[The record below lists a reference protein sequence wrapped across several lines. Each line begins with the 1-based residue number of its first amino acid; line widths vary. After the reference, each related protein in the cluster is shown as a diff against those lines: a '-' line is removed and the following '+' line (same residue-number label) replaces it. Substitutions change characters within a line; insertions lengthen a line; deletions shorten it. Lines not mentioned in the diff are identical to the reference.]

1 METFLLNLLKTS
13 LLGSLA
19 ILAMLV
25 LKPLW
30 RERYRAKTRCWLWL
44 ALAAFLL
51 LPVDFSV
58 KNAPVQAA
66 PPKDYTL
73 FVGTDKTA
81 IQSTDNLFGD
91 MAEKSGQS
99 PAQVRDTIIQRPVT
113 NPEQKTTRYIPVTTI
128 LFYGYLA
135 GAAAFLL
142 YQGVS
147 YALFRRTVRRWK
159 RDVSR
164 ADYAAMLSDTAR
176 DLGVSAPEMIVCEA
190 ISTPAVTGLL
200 RPRLLLPHERY
211 DVQELRYILRHEL
224 CHLKRRD
231 MLLKLVLL
239 AANAMHW
246 FNPVVYLMLRQA
258 DEDIELACDSAATD
272 GLELPE
278 RAAYSRTLLA
288 AVQSSVRALP
298 ATTCFGGTVERLKR
312 RITNVLGAQKKRGL
326 GVVALVLALT
336 LTAGCAISWGERAQK
351 NDDPFADKSYTV
363 DILLY
368 EAPAFTDGFTDGT
381 YPSFRTTTNTAGEK
395 YVTLCDAWG
404 STSIYGPMEEYTL
417 EKQSFYALFGSTKAS
432 PVDDLIQNNKSAWSG
447 HCEEAS
453 DGQPNQVYLL
463 KQKDGSVYLGLAG
476 DYEEDGSELFCSVF
490 RLNEQVNPIYASMD
504 DYAAACVEDLK
515 KGTMTYS
522 VSENNDYASRS
533 IEDTVADVRVTQLE
547 QADSLGNLSPDGTV
561 LELWYFQYE
570 MKPTNEAGM
579 QIDVI
584 GGQELTDDGYL
595 NENWTHYL
603 TVLHYTYGEKTGYQ
617 VIGTYTGN
625 DGLWYNGCS
634 YSGEE
639 KYYLH
644 DFYVDYAGLDLPKMF
659 IPDLLNDTAADG
671 YGRANQ
677 CEARL
682 ISGDGSYYFYAPITA
697 WACNPGTEFWYSRYD
712 TGSYFNAKKLE
723 QSLDEA
729 KAEWESTGA
738 KAEKTDAGWRF
749 VTHEG
754 MSNTIVTL
762 FDAPDGTCYEVTT
775 HWTFDGSTEENQ
787 WGWNRDRA
795 VEGEAVILQAMVNS
809 FRTSKILFTDGSPN
823 GSESSDPAPDDTAF
837 QADLQLASNGGASWL
852 SLNTDGMAVGGHD
865 PKDSAPT
872 VLLDT
877 CDYKEYDPSESSPS
891 GSAVP
896 PGGGNPL
903 ALCLSLSNSARFTF
917 YEGSDFMLYQHGDTR
932 YYKVSSYGDYATIFD
947 AMLAWYNKTP
957 DKEATFESDLVLASN
972 AATVDI
978 LAFCPASGESGSH
991 APLLTGY
998 SVALDSYEY
1007 KPIDKPKNLDGLDSV
1022 ELWPHNAQ
1030 ATCLIFYKG
1039 TNTVK
1044 YVSGKS
1050 ERYYRAVGDFS
1061 IVDNDGRTL
1070 YDLMRVWYDTAEYS
1084 DMLTSDVRAQSKSF
1098 SWQEAAQNW
1107 ANAYYGT
1114 QKEVTSGSIYKF
1126 TWLNVTVNPA
1136 EETTQ
1141 AKRKAGEIDDNTYC
1155 FAVRVEFTAE
1165 SANALQSAM
1174 AGNTVKCENPAA
1186 PKDAYEFYRC
1196 CTIQLRDD
1204 GRWYGTELGTG
1215 WLCAI
1220 PKKEGLP
1227 PPFFAVF
1234 QRRAGKSTGTSQ
1246 RYVV

>member
-44 ALAAFLL
+44 ALAVFLL

-58 KNAPVQAA
+58 KNAPVQAE

-73 FVGTDKTA
+73 FVGTDKTT

-99 PAQVRDTIIQRPVT
+99 PAAVRDTIIQRPVT

-159 RDVSR
+159 RDVAR

-336 LTAGCAISWGERAQK
+336 LTAGCAVGWGERAQTQK

-617 VIGTYTGN
+617 IIGTSMSN
-625 DGLWYNGCS
+625 DGLWYNGCG
-634 YSGEE
+634 YGVDL

-644 DFYVDYAGLDLPKMF
+644 DFYIDYAGLDLPKMF

-795 VEGEAVILQAMVNS
+795 VEGEAEVLRAMVRS
-809 FRTSKILFTDGSPN
+809 FTVNWDADAAA
-823 GSESSDPAPDDTAF
+823 DPALDDSDF
-837 QADLQLASNGGASWL
+837 QADLQLASNGGASWMYL
-852 SLNTDGMAVGGHD
+852 SKNSAAVSD
-865 PKDSAPT
+865 CNMRNVTPT
-872 VLLDT
+872 VKLDECSYALLNEEFTPDDGKQT
-877 CDYKEYDPSESSPS
+877 
-891 GSAVP
+891 
-896 PGGGNPL
+896 L
-903 ALCLSLSNSARFTF
+903 TLWLSNNDSSHLAF
-917 YEGSDFMLYQHGDTR
+917 YEGTNVMLYQRDDAR
-932 YYKVSSYGDYATIFD
+932 YYKVSNFGDYATLYN
-947 AMLAWYNKTP
+947 AMLAWYHSAQSGTKP
-957 DKEATFESDLVLASN
+957 SDASSTTTTN
-972 AATVDI
+972 AVSRDSLIKA
-978 LAFCPASGESGSH
+978 A
-991 APLLTGY
+991 
-998 SVALDSYEY
+998 DSYVDLGGYLWYTAGGKFCRWRE
-1007 KPIDKPKNLDGLDSV
+1007 GGSV
-1022 ELWPHNAQ
+1022 E
-1030 ATCLIFYKG
+1030 
-1039 TNTVK
+1039 TVCDLPLD
-1044 YVSGKS
+1044 YDTPVSAS
-1050 ERYYRAVGDFS
+1050 LS
-1061 IVDNDGRTL
+1061 TQDNRILMNYHIGGAIMGSFITDL
-1070 YDLMRVWYDTAEYS
+1070 YDTDGKKLSSINGYNAIAISGDIIVMTDYFMPTPNNLSISYDCGKTFTEFGDKDWFYGSA
-1084 DMLTSDVRAQSKSF
+1084 LTED
-1098 SWQEAAQNW
+1098 
-1107 ANAYYGT
+1107 GT
-1114 QKEVTSGSIYKF
+1114 YVTSVSSSLEIRDGYVYTTAVYDINHEKSDDP
-1126 TWLNVTVNPA
+1126 LVTH
-1136 EETTQ
+1136 
-1141 AKRKAGEIDDNTYC
+1141 
-1155 FAVRVEFTAE
+1155 AVRI
-1165 SANALQSAM
+1165 SI
-1174 AGNTVKCENPAA
+1174 K
-1186 PKDAYEFYRC
+1186 
-1196 CTIQLRDD
+1196 
-1204 GRWYGTELGTG
+1204 TG
-1215 WLCAI
+1215 AQEILD
-1220 PKKEGLP
+1220 
-1227 PPFFAVF
+1227 
-1234 QRRAGKSTGTSQ
+1234 
-1246 RYVV
+1246 

>member
-176 DLGVSAPEMIVCEA
+176 DLGVNAPEMIVCEA

-336 LTAGCAISWGERAQK
+336 LTAGCAVSWGERAQK

-363 DILLY
+363 DTLLY
-368 EAPAFTDGFTDGT
+368 EAPGFTDGFTDGA
-381 YPSFRTTTNTAGEK
+381 YPTFRTATNPAGEK
-395 YVTLCDAWG
+395 YVTMFNDLGYAL
-404 STSIYGPMEEYTL
+404 IYGPMEEYKL
-417 EKQSFYALFGSTKAS
+417 EKQSFYALFGNTRDAS
-432 PVDDLIQNNKSAWSG
+432 PVDDLMQHNKSAWTG
-447 HCEEAS
+447 YCEEAKDS
-453 DGQPNQVYLL
+453 QPYQAYLL
-463 KQKDGSVYLGLAG
+463 EQEDGTIYLGLSA
-476 DYEEDGSELFCSVF
+476 DYAEDGSECFCMVY
-490 RLNEQVNPIYASMD
+490 RLNEQINPIYASMD

-522 VSENNDYASRS
+522 VSENNEYASRS

-547 QADSLGNLSPDGTV
+547 FADSLGNLSPDGTV

-570 MKPTNEAGM
+570 MKPTNEVGA
-579 QIDVI
+579 QINIV

-603 TVLHYTYGEKTGYQ
+603 TVLRYTYGEKTGYQ
-617 VIGTYTGN
+617 VIGIYTGN
-625 DGLWYNGCS
+625 DGLWYNGCN

-644 DFYVDYAGLDLPKMF
+644 DFYIDYAGLDLPKMF
-659 IPDLLNDTAADG
+659 IPNLLNAATDG

-837 QADLQLASNGGASWL
+837 QTDLQLASNGGASWL

-865 PKDSAPT
+865 PKDAAPT

-1215 WLCAI
+1215 W
-1220 PKKEGLP
+1220 
-1227 PPFFAVF
+1227 
-1234 QRRAGKSTGTSQ
+1234 
-1246 RYVV
+1246 

>member
-142 YQGVS
+142 YQGIS
-147 YALFRRTVRRWK
+147 YAHFRRTVRRWK

-326 GVVALVLALT
+326 GIVALVLALT
-336 LTAGCAISWGERAQK
+336 LTAGCAVSWGEGPQ
-351 NDDPFADKSYTV
+351 NSSPFDGSRYEASFVAENTGITIGENCYFFRSLSGLYCQLSQAEDGDTV
-363 DILLY
+363 TLLY
-368 EAPAFTDGFTDGT
+368 GSESL
-381 YPSFRTTTNTAGEK
+381 SFSPMER
-395 YVTLCDAWG
+395 VTLTDENFETTFFPDMAALRSDNKAAWRVRL
-404 STSIYGPMEEYTL
+404 P
-417 EKQSFYALFGSTKAS
+417 
-432 PVDDLIQNNKSAWSG
+432 DDFDDRDPEAAPNLIF
-447 HCEEAS
+447 
-453 DGQPNQVYLL
+453 LL
-463 KQKDGSVYLGLAG
+463 KQNDGALYLCIGYHFDSGNVYTKGAENIRWIYRL
-476 DYEEDGSELFCSVF
+476 DQED
-490 RLNEQVNPIYASMD
+490 NTIYASMD
-504 DYAAACVEDLK
+504 AYVAACVEELK
-515 KGTMTYS
+515 SGTMTYY
-522 VSENNDYASRS
+522 VEGAGAV
-533 IEDTVADVRVTQLE
+533 EDTVADVRVTQLE
-547 QADSLGNLSPDGTV
+547 QGDSLGNLSPDGTV

-579 QIDVI
+579 QINIV

-595 NENWTHYL
+595 NEHWTHYL
-603 TVLHYTYGEKTGYQ
+603 TVLHYTSGEKTGYQ
-617 VIGTYTGN
+617 IIGTSMSN

-634 YSGEE
+634 YGVDL

-644 DFYVDYAGLDLPKMF
+644 DFYVDYAGLDLPKMY
-659 IPDLLNDTAADG
+659 IPNLVDGLVEDG
-671 YGRANQ
+671 YGHGNSV
-677 CEARL
+677 EGRL
-682 ISGDGSYYFYAPITA
+682 ISGNGNYRFYAPISGWTYKPDA
-697 WACNPGTEFWYSRYD
+697 KYAEYWYSSYN
-712 TGSYFNAKKLE
+712 TGSYFSVKKLE
-723 QSLDEA
+723 RGINDA
-729 KAEWESTGA
+729 KAEWESTGVTG
-738 KAEKTDAGWRF
+738 EKVDTGCWRY

-762 FDAPDGTCYEVTT
+762 FAGPNNTTYEVEI
-775 HWTFDGSTEENQ
+775 HWLFDGSTEENQ

-795 VEGEAVILQAMVNS
+795 VEEEAVILQAMVNS
-809 FRTSKILFTDGSPN
+809 FRTSKILPTTDPVLD
-823 GSESSDPAPDDTAF
+823 DPAF
-837 QADLQLASNGGASWL
+837 KADLQLATNGGASWMYL
-852 SLNTDGMAVGGHD
+852 SKNSAAVSD
-865 PKDSAPT
+865 CNMRNVTPT
-872 VLLDT
+872 VKLDECSYALLNEEFTPDDGKQT
-877 CDYKEYDPSESSPS
+877 
-891 GSAVP
+891 
-896 PGGGNPL
+896 L
-903 ALCLSLSNSARFTF
+903 TLWLSNNDSSHLAF
-917 YEGSDFMLYQHGDTR
+917 YESTNVMLYQRDDAR
-932 YYKVSSYGDYATIFD
+932 YYKVSNFGDYATLYD
-947 AMLAWYNKTP
+947 AMLAWFNSAQSGTEP
-957 DKEATFESDLVLASN
+957 SDASSTTTTN
-972 AATVDI
+972 AVSRDSLIKA
-978 LAFCPASGESGSH
+978 A
-991 APLLTGY
+991 
-998 SVALDSYEY
+998 DSYVDLGGYLWYTAGGKFCRWHE
-1007 KPIDKPKNLDGLDSV
+1007 GGSV
-1022 ELWPHNAQ
+1022 E
-1030 ATCLIFYKG
+1030 
-1039 TNTVK
+1039 TVCDLPLD
-1044 YVSGKS
+1044 YDTPVSAS
-1050 ERYYRAVGDFS
+1050 LS
-1061 IVDNDGRTL
+1061 TQDNRILMNYHIGGAIMGSFITDL
-1070 YDLMRVWYDTAEYS
+1070 YDTDGKKLSSINGYNAIAISGDIIVMTDHFMPTPNNMSISYDCGKTFTEFGDKDWFYGSA
-1084 DMLTSDVRAQSKSF
+1084 LTED
-1098 SWQEAAQNW
+1098 
-1107 ANAYYGT
+1107 GT
-1114 QKEVTSGSIYKF
+1114 YVTSVNSSLEIRDGYVYTTAVYDINHEKSDDP
-1126 TWLNVTVNPA
+1126 LVTH
-1136 EETTQ
+1136 
-1141 AKRKAGEIDDNTYC
+1141 
-1155 FAVRVEFTAE
+1155 AVRI
-1165 SANALQSAM
+1165 SI
-1174 AGNTVKCENPAA
+1174 K
-1186 PKDAYEFYRC
+1186 
-1196 CTIQLRDD
+1196 
-1204 GRWYGTELGTG
+1204 TG
-1215 WLCAI
+1215 AQEILD
-1220 PKKEGLP
+1220 
-1227 PPFFAVF
+1227 
-1234 QRRAGKSTGTSQ
+1234 
-1246 RYVV
+1246 

>member
-19 ILAMLV
+19 ILALLV

-44 ALAAFLL
+44 AMAAFLL

-142 YQGVS
+142 YQGIS
-147 YALFRRTVRRWK
+147 YAHFRRTVRRWK

-164 ADYAAMLSDTAR
+164 ADYAAMLSNTAR

-326 GVVALVLALT
+326 GIVALVLALT
-336 LTAGCAISWGERAQK
+336 LTAGCAVSWGERAQK

-363 DILLY
+363 DTLLY
-368 EAPAFTDGFTDGT
+368 EAPGFTDGFTDGA
-381 YPSFRTTTNTAGEK
+381 YPTFRTATNPAGEK
-395 YVTLCDAWG
+395 YVTMFNDLGYAL
-404 STSIYGPMEEYTL
+404 IYGPMEEYKL
-417 EKQSFYALFGSTKAS
+417 EKQSFYALFGNTRDAS
-432 PVDDLIQNNKSAWSG
+432 PVDDLMQHNKSAWTG
-447 HCEEAS
+447 YCEEAKDS
-453 DGQPNQVYLL
+453 QPYQAYLL
-463 KQKDGSVYLGLAG
+463 EQEDGTIYLGLSA
-476 DYEEDGSELFCSVF
+476 DYAEDGSECFCMVY
-490 RLNEQVNPIYASMD
+490 RLEKEDDTIYPSMD

-533 IEDTVADVRVTQLE
+533 IEDTVADVRVTRLE
-547 QADSLGNLSPDGTV
+547 QGDSLGNLSPDGTV

-570 MKPTNEAGM
+570 MKPTNEAGV

-595 NENWTHYL
+595 NEHWTHYL

-617 VIGTYTGN
+617 IIGTSMSN
-625 DGLWYNGCS
+625 DGLWYNGCG
-634 YSGEE
+634 YGVDL

-644 DFYVDYAGLDLPKMF
+644 DFYVDYAGLDLPKMY
-659 IPDLLNDTAADG
+659 IPNLVDGLVEDG
-671 YGRANQ
+671 YGHGNSV
-677 CEARL
+677 EGRL
-682 ISGDGSYYFYAPITA
+682 ISGNGNYRFYAPISGWTYKPDA
-697 WACNPGTEFWYSRYD
+697 KYAEYWYSSYN
-712 TGSYFNAKKLE
+712 TGSYFSVTE
-723 QSLDEA
+723 VDHSLYDE
-729 KAEWESTGA
+729 KPEWESAGYT
-738 KAEKTDAGWRF
+738 AEWIDESCRF

-754 MSNTIVTL
+754 MSNTVVTL
-762 FDAPDGTCYEVTT
+762 FNGPNNTCYIVEI
-775 HWTFDGSTEENQ
+775 HWLFDGSTEENQ

-795 VEGEAVILQAMVNS
+795 VEEEAVILQAMVNS
-809 FRTSKILFTDGSPN
+809 FRTSKILPTTDPVLD
-823 GSESSDPAPDDTAF
+823 DPAF
-837 QADLQLASNGGASWL
+837 KADLQLATNGGASWMYL
-852 SLNTDGMAVGGHD
+852 SKNSAAVSDCNMRNVSPAVKLDECSYTLLNKDFTPADG
-865 PKDSAPT
+865 T
-872 VLLDT
+872 QVLELW
-877 CDYKEYDPSESSPS
+877 
-891 GSAVP
+891 
-896 PGGGNPL
+896 
-903 ALCLSLSNSARFTF
+903 LSNNDDSHFAF
-917 YEGSDFMLYQHGDTR
+917 YEGTNVMLYQRDDAR
-932 YYKVSSYGDYATIFD
+932 YYKVSNFGDYATLYN
-947 AMLAWYNKTP
+947 AMLAWFNSAQSGT
-957 DKEATFESDLVLASN
+957 ETSDASSTTTTN
-972 AATVDI
+972 AVTRDSLIKSA
-978 LAFCPASGESGSH
+978 
-991 APLLTGY
+991 
-998 SVALDSYEY
+998 DSYVDHGGYLWYTAGGKFYRWHE
-1007 KPIDKPKNLDGLDSV
+1007 GGSV
-1022 ELWPHNAQ
+1022 ETVCDLPLDYDTPVSASLSTQDDRILMNYHIGG
-1030 ATCLIFYKG
+1030 ATMGSFI
-1039 TNTVK
+1039 T
-1044 YVSGKS
+1044 
-1050 ERYYRAVGDFS
+1050 D
-1061 IVDNDGRTL
+1061 L
-1070 YDLMRVWYDTAEYS
+1070 YDTDGKKLSSINGYNAIAISGDIIVMTDHFMPTPNNMSISYDCGKTFTEFGDKDWFYGSA
-1084 DMLTSDVRAQSKSF
+1084 LTED
-1098 SWQEAAQNW
+1098 
-1107 ANAYYGT
+1107 GT
-1114 QKEVTSGSIYKF
+1114 YVTSVNSSLEIRDGYVYTTAVYDINHEKSDDP
-1126 TWLNVTVNPA
+1126 LVTH
-1136 EETTQ
+1136 
-1141 AKRKAGEIDDNTYC
+1141 
-1155 FAVRVEFTAE
+1155 AVRI
-1165 SANALQSAM
+1165 SI
-1174 AGNTVKCENPAA
+1174 K
-1186 PKDAYEFYRC
+1186 
-1196 CTIQLRDD
+1196 
-1204 GRWYGTELGTG
+1204 TG
-1215 WLCAI
+1215 AQEILD
-1220 PKKEGLP
+1220 
-1227 PPFFAVF
+1227 
-1234 QRRAGKSTGTSQ
+1234 
-1246 RYVV
+1246 

>member
-44 ALAAFLL
+44 ALAVFLL

-58 KNAPVQAA
+58 KNAPVQAE

-73 FVGTDKTA
+73 FVGTDKTT

-200 RPRLLLPHERY
+200 RPRLLLPHEHY

-336 LTAGCAISWGERAQK
+336 LTAGCAVSWGERAQK

-404 STSIYGPMEEYTL
+404 STSIYGPMEEYKL
-417 EKQSFYALFGSTKAS
+417 EKQSFYALFGNTRDAS
-432 PVDDLIQNNKSAWSG
+432 PVDDLMQHNKSAWTG
-447 HCEEAS
+447 YCEEAKDS
-453 DGQPNQVYLL
+453 QPYQAYLL
-463 KQKDGSVYLGLAG
+463 EQEDGTIYLGLSA
-476 DYEEDGSELFCSVF
+476 DYAEDGSECFCMVY
-490 RLNEQVNPIYASMD
+490 RLEKQDDTIYASMD
-504 DYAAACVEDLK
+504 DYAAERVAELK

-522 VSENNDYASRS
+522 VSENNEYASRS

-570 MKPTNEAGM
+570 RKPTNEAGA
-579 QIDVI
+579 QINIV

-595 NENWTHYL
+595 NEHWTHYL
-603 TVLHYTYGEKTGYQ
+603 TVLHYTSGEKTGYQ
-617 VIGTYTGN
+617 IIGTYTGN

-634 YSGEE
+634 YGVDL

-795 VEGEAVILQAMVNS
+795 VEGEAEVLRAMVRS
-809 FRTSKILFTDGSPN
+809 FTVNWDADAAA
-823 GSESSDPAPDDTAF
+823 DPALDDSDF
-837 QADLQLASNGGASWL
+837 QADLQLASNGGAAWMFLYRDNAAITDRDMLNVTPTVRLDECSYALLHDKFTPADGARSLTLWL
-852 SLNTDGMAVGGHD
+852 SNNDSSHLVFFEDTDI
-865 PKDSAPT
+865 
-872 VLLDT
+872 
-877 CDYKEYDPSESSPS
+877 
-891 GSAVP
+891 
-896 PGGGNPL
+896 
-903 ALCLSLSNSARFTF
+903 
-917 YEGSDFMLYQHGDTR
+917 MLYQRDDAY
-932 YYKVSSYGDYATIFD
+932 YYKVSDYGDYATLYD
-947 AMLAWYNKTP
+947 AMLAWFNSAQSGTEPSDASSATTTNAVSRDSLIKAADSYVDLGGYLWYTADGKFCRWHEGGSVETLRELPYNDVTDQP
-957 DKEATFESDLVLASN
+957 AIATLA
-972 AATVDI
+972 VEYDQ
-978 LAFCPASGESGSH
+978 
-991 APLLTGY
+991 
-998 SVALDSYEY
+998 VALRWHIGGATTGTTMLELYGADGKRTME
-1007 KPIDKPKNLDGLDSV
+1007 LDGSA
-1022 ELWPHNAQ
+1022 P
-1030 ATCLIFYKG
+1030 
-1039 TNTVK
+1039 
-1044 YVSGKS
+1044 
-1050 ERYYRAVGDFS
+1050 
-1061 IVDNDGRTL
+1061 
-1070 YDLMRVWYDTAEYS
+1070 
-1084 DMLTSDVRAQSKSF
+1084 
-1098 SWQEAAQNW
+1098 
-1107 ANAYYGT
+1107 
-1114 QKEVTSGSIYKF
+1114 
-1126 TWLNVTVNPA
+1126 
-1136 EETTQ
+1136 
-1141 AKRKAGEIDDNTYC
+1141 
-1155 FAVRVEFTAE
+1155 FAI
-1165 SANALQSAM
+1165 S
-1174 AGNTVKCENPAA
+1174 GNTVVKLLSFPPTTGNLLLSTDGGKTWSAIG
-1186 PKDAYEFYRC
+1186 DADWFYGSVTEDSSGSTSYALADL
-1196 CTIQLRDD
+1196 TIRDGYVYTTAVYD
-1204 GRWYGTELGTG
+1204 VHHEKSNDPLVTHSVRVNLKTG
-1215 WLCAI
+1215 AQEILD
-1220 PKKEGLP
+1220 
-1227 PPFFAVF
+1227 
-1234 QRRAGKSTGTSQ
+1234 
-1246 RYVV
+1246 

>member
-58 KNAPVQAA
+58 KNAPVQAE

-113 NPEQKTTRYIPVTTI
+113 NPAQKTTRYIPVTTI

-142 YQGVS
+142 YQGLS
-147 YALFRRTVRRWK
+147 YAHFRRTVRRWK

-164 ADYAAMLSDTAR
+164 ADYAAMLSDTAH
-176 DLGVSAPEMIVCEA
+176 DLGVSAPEMLVCEA

-326 GVVALVLALT
+326 GIVALVLALT
-336 LTAGCAISWGERAQK
+336 LTAGCAVSWGERAQK

-363 DILLY
+363 DTLLY
-368 EAPAFTDGFTDGT
+368 EAPGFTDGFTDGA
-381 YPSFRTTTNTAGEK
+381 YPTFRTATNPAGEK
-395 YVTLCDAWG
+395 YVTMFNDLGYAL
-404 STSIYGPMEEYTL
+404 IYGPMEEYKL
-417 EKQSFYALFGSTKAS
+417 EKQSFYALFGNTRDAS
-432 PVDDLIQNNKSAWSG
+432 PVDDLMQHNKSAWTG
-447 HCEEAS
+447 YCEEAKDS
-453 DGQPNQVYLL
+453 QPYQAYLL
-463 KQKDGSVYLGLAG
+463 EQEDGTIYLGLSA
-476 DYEEDGSELFCSVF
+476 DYAEDGSECFCMVY
-490 RLNEQVNPIYASMD
+490 RLNEQINPIYASMD

-522 VSENNDYASRS
+522 VSENNEYASRS
-533 IEDTVADVRVTQLE
+533 IEDTVADVRVTRLE
-547 QADSLGNLSPDGTV
+547 QGDSLGNLSPDGTV

-570 MKPTNEAGM
+570 MKPTNEAGV

-603 TVLHYTYGEKTGYQ
+603 TVLHYTSGDTIGYQ
-617 VIGTYTGN
+617 ILGTSMSN
-625 DGLWYNGCS
+625 DGLWYNGCG
-634 YSGEE
+634 YGVDL

-659 IPDLLNDTAADG
+659 IPDLVDGLVEDG
-671 YGRANQ
+671 YGHGNTV
-677 CEARL
+677 EGRL
-682 ISGDGSYYFYAPITA
+682 ISGNGNYSFYAPISGWTYKPDA
-697 WACNPGTEFWYSRYD
+697 EYAEYWYSSYN
-712 TGSYFNAKKLE
+712 TGSYFSVTE
-723 QSLDEA
+723 VDHSLYDE
-729 KAEWESTGA
+729 KPEWESAGYT
-738 KAEKTDAGWRF
+738 AEWIDESCRF

-754 MSNTIVTL
+754 MSNTVVTL
-762 FDAPDGTCYEVTT
+762 FNGPNNTCYIVEI
-775 HWTFDGSTEENQ
+775 HWLFDGSTEENQ
-787 WGWNRDRA
+787 WGWNHDRA
-795 VEGEAVILQAMVNS
+795 VEEEAVILQAMVNS
-809 FRTSKILFTDGSPN
+809 FRTSKILPTTDPVLD
-823 GSESSDPAPDDTAF
+823 DPTF
-837 QADLQLASNGGASWL
+837 KADLQLATNGGASWMYL
-852 SLNTDGMAVGGHD
+852 SKNSAAVSDCNMRNVSPAVKLDECSYTLLNKDFTPADG
-865 PKDSAPT
+865 T
-872 VLLDT
+872 QVLELW
-877 CDYKEYDPSESSPS
+877 
-891 GSAVP
+891 
-896 PGGGNPL
+896 
-903 ALCLSLSNSARFTF
+903 LSNNDASHFAF
-917 YEGSDFMLYQHGDTR
+917 YEGTNVMLYQRDDAR
-932 YYKVSSYGDYATIFD
+932 YYKVSNFGDYATLYD
-947 AMLAWYNKTP
+947 AMLAWFNSAQSGTEP
-957 DKEATFESDLVLASN
+957 SDASSTTTTN
-972 AATVDI
+972 AVSRDSLIKA
-978 LAFCPASGESGSH
+978 A
-991 APLLTGY
+991 
-998 SVALDSYEY
+998 DSYVDLGGYLWYTAGGKFCRWHE
-1007 KPIDKPKNLDGLDSV
+1007 GGSV
-1022 ELWPHNAQ
+1022 E
-1030 ATCLIFYKG
+1030 
-1039 TNTVK
+1039 TVCDLPLD
-1044 YVSGKS
+1044 YDTPVSAS
-1050 ERYYRAVGDFS
+1050 LS
-1061 IVDNDGRTL
+1061 TQDNRILMSYHIGGAIMGSFITDL
-1070 YDLMRVWYDTAEYS
+1070 YDTDGKKLSSINGYNAIAISGDIIVMTDHFMPTPNNMSISYDCGKTFTEFGDKDWFYGSA
-1084 DMLTSDVRAQSKSF
+1084 LTED
-1098 SWQEAAQNW
+1098 
-1107 ANAYYGT
+1107 GT
-1114 QKEVTSGSIYKF
+1114 YVTSVNSSLEIRDGYVYTTAVYDINHEKSDDP
-1126 TWLNVTVNPA
+1126 LVTH
-1136 EETTQ
+1136 
-1141 AKRKAGEIDDNTYC
+1141 
-1155 FAVRVEFTAE
+1155 AVRI
-1165 SANALQSAM
+1165 SI
-1174 AGNTVKCENPAA
+1174 K
-1186 PKDAYEFYRC
+1186 
-1196 CTIQLRDD
+1196 
-1204 GRWYGTELGTG
+1204 TG
-1215 WLCAI
+1215 AQEILD
-1220 PKKEGLP
+1220 
-1227 PPFFAVF
+1227 
-1234 QRRAGKSTGTSQ
+1234 
-1246 RYVV
+1246 

>member
-44 ALAAFLL
+44 ALAVFLL

-99 PAQVRDTIIQRPVT
+99 PAAVRDTIIQRPVT

-326 GVVALVLALT
+326 GIVALVLALT
-336 LTAGCAISWGERAQK
+336 LTAGCAVSWGERGKK
-351 NDDPFADKSYTV
+351 NDAPF
-363 DILLY
+363 
-368 EAPAFTDGFTDGT
+368 DGT
-381 YPSFRTTTNTAGEK
+381 RYNPVLVVANWELTIGKNFRPLYYVSDESGTYFRLSCEDGVNTVTMIYDGGETAFAPMES
-395 YVTLCDAWG
+395 VTLTQENFDGTLLPDLDTLRGDNKAAWRVQLPDNFDDHDPEASPNLVFLLEQEDGTLYLCIGYHFEGGDAFIEDTDRIRWV
-404 STSIYGPMEEYTL
+404 YRL
-417 EKQSFYALFGSTKAS
+417 EK
-432 PVDDLIQNNKSAWSG
+432 
-447 HCEEAS
+447 
-453 DGQPNQVYLL
+453 
-463 KQKDGSVYLGLAG
+463 
-476 DYEEDGSELFCSVF
+476 ED
-490 RLNEQVNPIYASMD
+490 NTIYPSMD
-504 DYAAACVEDLK
+504 DYAAKCVEDLK
-515 KGTMTYS
+515 QGTMTYYT
-522 VSENNDYASRS
+522 SENGNYGSQAV
-533 IEDTVADVRVTQLE
+533 EDTVADVRVTRLE
-547 QADSLGNLSPDGTV
+547 QGDSLGNLSPDGTV

-570 MKPTNEAGM
+570 MKPTNEAGV

-603 TVLHYTYGEKTGYQ
+603 TVLHYTSGEKTGYQ
-617 VIGTYTGN
+617 IIGTSMSN
-625 DGLWYNGCS
+625 DGLWYNGCG
-634 YSGEE
+634 YGVDL

-644 DFYVDYAGLDLPKMF
+644 DFYVDYAGLNEPKMY
-659 IPDLLNDTAADG
+659 IPDLVDGLVEDG
-671 YGRANQ
+671 YGHGNSV
-677 CEARL
+677 EGRL
-682 ISGDGSYYFYAPITA
+682 VSGSTYNFCYYYVPITG
-697 WACNPGTEFWYSRYD
+697 WACSPGTDYWYSRYD
-712 TGSYFNAKKLE
+712 TGSYFSVKKLE
-723 QSLDEA
+723 RGINDA
-729 KAEWESTGA
+729 KAEWESTGVTG
-738 KAEKTDAGWRF
+738 EKVDTGCWRY

-762 FDAPDGTCYEVTT
+762 FAGPNNTTYEVEI
-775 HWTFDGSTEENQ
+775 HWLFDGSSEENQ
-787 WGWNRDRA
+787 WGWNHDRA
-795 VEGEAVILQAMVNS
+795 VEEEAVILQAMVKHFTINGG
-809 FRTSKILFTDGSPN
+809 IYFTDGS
-823 GSESSDPAPDDTAF
+823 SDAESPADTAF
-837 QADLQLASNGGASWL
+837 LTDLQLAANGGIESLTLFPAATSSIISPCEPVSTEGSELHVDLSNYGYSSTSEPENISLLNHIRIDLKGDSQSWF
-852 SLNTDGMAVGGHD
+852 
-865 PKDSAPT
+865 
-872 VLLDT
+872 
-877 CDYKEYDPSESSPS
+877 ESYQ
-891 GSAVP
+891 
-896 PGGGNPL
+896 GGNVIGYCAENRP
-903 ALCLSLSNSARFTF
+903 T
-917 YEGSDFMLYQHGDTR
+917 E
-932 YYKVSSYGDYATIFD
+932 YY
-947 AMLAWYNKTP
+947 
-957 DKEATFESDLVLASN
+957 
-972 AATVDI
+972 
-978 LAFCPASGESGSH
+978 LAF
-991 APLLTGY
+991 
-998 SVALDSYEY
+998 
-1007 KPIDKPKNLDGLDSV
+1007 
-1022 ELWPHNAQ
+1022 
-1030 ATCLIFYKG
+1030 
-1039 TNTVK
+1039 
-1044 YVSGKS
+1044 
-1050 ERYYRAVGDFS
+1050 GDF
-1061 IVDNDGRTL
+1061 GKYATL
-1070 YDLMRVWYDTAEYS
+1070 YDVILEWYHSAQSGTKPSDASSTTTTNAVSRDSLIKAADSYVDLGGYLWYTAGGKFCRWREGGSVETVCDLPLDYDTPVSASLSTQDNRILMNYHIGGATMGSFITDLYDTDGKKLSSINGYNAIAISGDIIVMTDYFMPTPNNMSISYDCGKTFTEFGDKDWFYGS
-1084 DMLTSDVRAQSKSF
+1084 ALTED
-1098 SWQEAAQNW
+1098 
-1107 ANAYYGT
+1107 GT
-1114 QKEVTSGSIYKF
+1114 YVTSVNSSLEIRDGYVYTTAVYDINHEKSDDP
-1126 TWLNVTVNPA
+1126 LVTH
-1136 EETTQ
+1136 
-1141 AKRKAGEIDDNTYC
+1141 
-1155 FAVRVEFTAE
+1155 AVRI
-1165 SANALQSAM
+1165 SI
-1174 AGNTVKCENPAA
+1174 K
-1186 PKDAYEFYRC
+1186 
-1196 CTIQLRDD
+1196 
-1204 GRWYGTELGTG
+1204 TG
-1215 WLCAI
+1215 AQEILD
-1220 PKKEGLP
+1220 
-1227 PPFFAVF
+1227 
-1234 QRRAGKSTGTSQ
+1234 
-1246 RYVV
+1246 

>member
-73 FVGTDKTA
+73 FVGTDKTT

-99 PAQVRDTIIQRPVT
+99 PAAVRDTIIQRPVT

-164 ADYAAMLSDTAR
+164 VDYAAMLSDTAR

-200 RPRLLLPHERY
+200 RPRLLLPHEHY

-336 LTAGCAISWGERAQK
+336 LTAGCAVSWGNK
-351 NDDPFADKSYTV
+351 NELSDPFGKSYTIA
-363 DILLY
+363 DIVYIGVEPDDTFRENAANAELLLRSDAQSITLTWTDHY
-368 EAPAFTDGFTDGT
+368 KWDCTAAGSFEMTEENFDRYFDGSAFEAADNPAGWQESDMSAAKLRRENANTWCFTTSSPPDGLTD
-381 YPSFRTTTNTAGEK
+381 Y
-395 YVTLCDAWG
+395 LC
-404 STSIYGPMEEYTL
+404 
-417 EKQSFYALFGSTKAS
+417 
-432 PVDDLIQNNKSAWSG
+432 
-447 HCEEAS
+447 
-453 DGQPNQVYLL
+453 LL
-463 KQKDGSVYLGLAG
+463 QQKDGTLYLAMGYYPDSKQTAPHCFHTL
-476 DYEEDGSELFCSVF
+476 F
-490 RLNEQVNPIYASMD
+490 RLAEKAVPIYASMD
-504 DYAAACVEDLK
+504 DYAAMCVEDLK
-515 KGTMTYS
+515 QGTMTYYT
-522 VSENNDYASRS
+522 SENGNYGSQAV
-533 IEDTVADVRVTQLE
+533 EDTVADVRVTQLE
-547 QADSLGNLSPDGTV
+547 FADSLGNLSPDGTV

-570 MKPTNEAGM
+570 MKPTNEAGVE
-579 QIDVI
+579 IEPV
-584 GGQELTDDGYL
+584 GGQYVTDDGYL
-595 NENWTHYL
+595 RESWTHYL
-603 TVLHYTYGEKTGYQ
+603 TVLRYTYGEKTGYQ
-617 VIGTYTGN
+617 IIGTSMSN
-625 DGLWYNGCS
+625 DGLWYNGCG
-634 YSGEE
+634 YGVDL

-644 DFYVDYAGLDLPKMF
+644 DFYIDYAGLDLPKMF

-795 VEGEAVILQAMVNS
+795 VEGEAAILQAMTDS
-809 FRTSKILFTDGSPN
+809 FTITGKILLTQEDASAASTGFDALDAALDALGDMNVLSDTLQYHDLAEPSGPKIEEHTNTNIDYRTTMAEQFRRYSWKESRDLNLAGNYRERFTVSCGRWNFVLISNHKNALNFFDTGDGQGEATFYSYEVTDAGMETAVWDAFCKWFEKTAADSGKQAVTTTATDTLSRASITKSADSYVDN
-823 GSESSDPAPDDTAF
+823 DDY
-837 QADLQLASNGGASWL
+837 LWYISGGKLCRWR
-852 SLNTDGMAVGGHD
+852 
-865 PKDSAPT
+865 
-872 VLLDT
+872 
-877 CDYKEYDPSESSPS
+877 E
-891 GSAVP
+891 GSAVETICTLP
-896 PGGGNPL
+896 IDSLTDSPVR
-903 ALCLSLSNSARFTF
+903 ATLSIR
-917 YEGSDFMLYQHGDTR
+917 GSR
-932 YYKVSSYGDYATIFD
+932 
-947 AMLAWYNKTP
+947 
-957 DKEATFESDLVLASN
+957 
-972 AATVDI
+972 
-978 LAFCPASGESGSH
+978 
-991 APLLTGY
+991 
-998 SVALDSYEY
+998 VALNYHIGGATMGTYVTELYNPDGEQYVKIDGYESIAFDNHGNIVKTLQFPPAQNNLSISY
-1007 KPIDKPKNLDGLDSV
+1007 D
-1022 ELWPHNAQ
+1022 
-1030 ATCLIFYKG
+1030 
-1039 TNTVK
+1039 
-1044 YVSGKS
+1044 SGKTWTS
-1050 ERYYRAVGDFS
+1050 IGDADYFYGSVTEDGSSISYFPGALEIRDGYVYTTAV
-1061 IVDNDGRTL
+1061 
-1070 YDLMRVWYDTAEYS
+1070 YDIDHQK
-1084 DMLTSDVRAQSKSF
+1084 TSDPL
-1098 SWQEAAQNW
+1098 
-1107 ANAYYGT
+1107 
-1114 QKEVTSGSIYKF
+1114 VTHS
-1126 TWLNVTVNPA
+1126 
-1136 EETTQ
+1136 
-1141 AKRKAGEIDDNTYC
+1141 
-1155 FAVRVEFTAE
+1155 VRV
-1165 SANALQSAM
+1165 NL
-1174 AGNTVKCENPAA
+1174 K
-1186 PKDAYEFYRC
+1186 
-1196 CTIQLRDD
+1196 
-1204 GRWYGTELGTG
+1204 TG
-1215 WLCAI
+1215 AQEILD
-1220 PKKEGLP
+1220 
-1227 PPFFAVF
+1227 
-1234 QRRAGKSTGTSQ
+1234 
-1246 RYVV
+1246 

>member
-44 ALAAFLL
+44 AMAAFLL

-73 FVGTDKTA
+73 FVGTDKTT

-142 YQGVS
+142 YQGIS
-147 YALFRRTVRRWK
+147 YAHFRRTVRRWK

-164 ADYAAMLSDTAR
+164 ADYAAMLSNTAR

-326 GVVALVLALT
+326 GIVALVLALT
-336 LTAGCAISWGERAQK
+336 LTAGCAVSWGERAQK

-363 DILLY
+363 DTLLY
-368 EAPAFTDGFTDGT
+368 EAPGFTDGFTDGA
-381 YPSFRTTTNTAGEK
+381 YPTFRTATNPAGEK
-395 YVTLCDAWG
+395 YVTMFNDLGYAL
-404 STSIYGPMEEYTL
+404 IYGQMEEYKL
-417 EKQSFYALFGSTKAS
+417 EKQSFYALFGNTRDAS
-432 PVDDLIQNNKSAWSG
+432 PVDDLMQHNKSAWTG
-447 HCEEAS
+447 YCEEAKDS
-453 DGQPNQVYLL
+453 QPYQAYLL
-463 KQKDGSVYLGLAG
+463 EQEDGTIYLGLSA
-476 DYEEDGSELFCSVF
+476 DYAEDGSECFCMVY
-490 RLNEQVNPIYASMD
+490 RLNEQINPIYPSMD
-504 DYAAACVEDLK
+504 DYAAACVAELK

-522 VSENNDYASRS
+522 VSENNEYASRS

-547 QADSLGNLSPDGTV
+547 FADSLGNLSPDGTV

-570 MKPTNEAGM
+570 MKPTNEAGVE
-579 QIDVI
+579 IEPV
-584 GGQELTDDGYL
+584 GGQYVTDDGYL
-595 NENWTHYL
+595 RESWTHYL

-617 VIGTYTGN
+617 IIGTYTGN

-644 DFYVDYAGLDLPKMF
+644 DFYIDYAGLNEPKMY
-659 IPDLLNDTAADG
+659 IPNLVDGLVEDG
-671 YGRANQ
+671 YGHGNSV
-677 CEARL
+677 EGRL
-682 ISGDGSYYFYAPITA
+682 ISGNGNYRFYAPISGWTYKPDA
-697 WACNPGTEFWYSRYD
+697 KYAEYWYSSYN
-712 TGSYFNAKKLE
+712 TGSYFSVTE
-723 QSLDEA
+723 VDHSLYDE
-729 KAEWESTGA
+729 KPEWESAGYT
-738 KAEKTDAGWRF
+738 AEWIDESCRF

-754 MSNTIVTL
+754 MSNTVVTL
-762 FDAPDGTCYEVTT
+762 FNGPNNTCYIVEI
-775 HWTFDGSTEENQ
+775 HWLFDGSTEENQ

-795 VEGEAVILQAMVNS
+795 VEEEAVILQAMVNS
-809 FRTSKILFTDGSPN
+809 FRTSKILPTTDPVLD
-823 GSESSDPAPDDTAF
+823 DPAF
-837 QADLQLASNGGASWL
+837 KADLQLATNGGASWMYL
-852 SLNTDGMAVGGHD
+852 SKNSAAVSDCNMRNVSPAVKLDECSYTLLNKDFTPADG
-865 PKDSAPT
+865 T
-872 VLLDT
+872 QVLELW
-877 CDYKEYDPSESSPS
+877 
-891 GSAVP
+891 
-896 PGGGNPL
+896 
-903 ALCLSLSNSARFTF
+903 LSNNDDSHFAF
-917 YEGSDFMLYQHGDTR
+917 YEGTNVMLYQRDDAR
-932 YYKVSSYGDYATIFD
+932 YYKVSNFGDYATLYN
-947 AMLAWYNKTP
+947 AMLAWFNSAQSGT
-957 DKEATFESDLVLASN
+957 ETSDASSTTTTN
-972 AATVDI
+972 AVTRDSLIKSA
-978 LAFCPASGESGSH
+978 
-991 APLLTGY
+991 
-998 SVALDSYEY
+998 DSYVDLGGYLWYTAGGKLYRWHE
-1007 KPIDKPKNLDGLDSV
+1007 GGSV
-1022 ELWPHNAQ
+1022 ETIDTLPTDYDTPVSASLSTQDDRILMNYHIGG
-1030 ATCLIFYKG
+1030 ATMGSFI
-1039 TNTVK
+1039 T
-1044 YVSGKS
+1044 
-1050 ERYYRAVGDFS
+1050 D
-1061 IVDNDGRTL
+1061 L
-1070 YDLMRVWYDTAEYS
+1070 YDTDGKKLSSINGYNAIAISGDIIVMTDHFMPTPNNMSISYDCGKTFTEFGDKDWFYGSA
-1084 DMLTSDVRAQSKSF
+1084 LTED
-1098 SWQEAAQNW
+1098 
-1107 ANAYYGT
+1107 GT
-1114 QKEVTSGSIYKF
+1114 YVTSVNSSLEIRDGYVYTTAVYDINHEKSDDP
-1126 TWLNVTVNPA
+1126 LVTH
-1136 EETTQ
+1136 
-1141 AKRKAGEIDDNTYC
+1141 
-1155 FAVRVEFTAE
+1155 AVRI
-1165 SANALQSAM
+1165 SI
-1174 AGNTVKCENPAA
+1174 K
-1186 PKDAYEFYRC
+1186 
-1196 CTIQLRDD
+1196 
-1204 GRWYGTELGTG
+1204 TG
-1215 WLCAI
+1215 AQEILD
-1220 PKKEGLP
+1220 
-1227 PPFFAVF
+1227 
-1234 QRRAGKSTGTSQ
+1234 
-1246 RYVV
+1246 

>member
-44 ALAAFLL
+44 AMAAFLL
-51 LPVDFSV
+51 LPIDFSV

-159 RDVSR
+159 RDVAR
-164 ADYAAMLSDTAR
+164 ADYAAMLSDTAH

-200 RPRLLLPHERY
+200 RPRLLLPHEHY

-231 MLLKLVLL
+231 MLFKLVLL

-278 RAAYSRTLLA
+278 HAAYSRTLLA

-336 LTAGCAISWGERAQK
+336 LTAGCAVSWGERGKK
-351 NDDPFADKSYTV
+351 NDAPF
-363 DILLY
+363 
-368 EAPAFTDGFTDGT
+368 DGT
-381 YPSFRTTTNTAGEK
+381 RYNPVLVVANWELTIGKNFRPLYYVSDESGTYFRLSREDGVNTVTMIYDGGETAFAPMES
-395 YVTLCDAWG
+395 VTLTQENFDGTLLPDLDALRSDNKTAWRVQLPDNFDDHDPEASPNLVFLLEQEDG
-404 STSIYGPMEEYTL
+404 TLYLCIGYHFNGGDAFPEDSDRIRWVYRL
-417 EKQSFYALFGSTKAS
+417 EK
-432 PVDDLIQNNKSAWSG
+432 
-447 HCEEAS
+447 
-453 DGQPNQVYLL
+453 
-463 KQKDGSVYLGLAG
+463 
-476 DYEEDGSELFCSVF
+476 ED
-490 RLNEQVNPIYASMD
+490 NTIYPSMD

-547 QADSLGNLSPDGTV
+547 FGDSLGNLSPDGTV

-570 MKPTNEAGM
+570 MKPTNEAGVE
-579 QIDVI
+579 IEPV
-584 GGQELTDDGYL
+584 GGQYVTDDGYL
-595 NENWTHYL
+595 RESWTHYL
-603 TVLHYTYGEKTGYQ
+603 TVLHYTSGEKTGYQ

-625 DGLWYNGCS
+625 DGLWYNGCN

-644 DFYVDYAGLDLPKMF
+644 DFYIDYAGLNEPKMY
-659 IPDLLNDTAADG
+659 IPNLLNAATDG

-795 VEGEAVILQAMVNS
+795 VEGEAEVLRAMVRS
-809 FRTSKILFTDGSPN
+809 FTVNWDADAAA
-823 GSESSDPAPDDTAF
+823 DPALDDSDF
-837 QADLQLASNGGASWL
+837 QADLQLASNGGASWMYL
-852 SLNTDGMAVGGHD
+852 SKNSAAVSD
-865 PKDSAPT
+865 CNMRNVTPT
-872 VLLDT
+872 VKLDECSYALLNEEFTPDDGKQT
-877 CDYKEYDPSESSPS
+877 
-891 GSAVP
+891 
-896 PGGGNPL
+896 L
-903 ALCLSLSNSARFTF
+903 TLWLSNNDSSHLAF
-917 YEGSDFMLYQHGDTR
+917 YEGTNVMLYQRDDAR
-932 YYKVSSYGDYATIFD
+932 YYKVSNFGDYATLYD
-947 AMLAWYNKTP
+947 AMLAWYHSAQSGTKP
-957 DKEATFESDLVLASN
+957 SDASSTTTTN
-972 AATVDI
+972 AVSRDSLIKA
-978 LAFCPASGESGSH
+978 A
-991 APLLTGY
+991 
-998 SVALDSYEY
+998 DSYVDLGGYLWYTAGGKFCRWRE
-1007 KPIDKPKNLDGLDSV
+1007 GGSV
-1022 ELWPHNAQ
+1022 E
-1030 ATCLIFYKG
+1030 
-1039 TNTVK
+1039 TVCDLPLD
-1044 YVSGKS
+1044 YDTPVSAS
-1050 ERYYRAVGDFS
+1050 LS
-1061 IVDNDGRTL
+1061 TQDNRILMNYHIGGAIMGSFITDL
-1070 YDLMRVWYDTAEYS
+1070 YDTDGKKLSSINGYNAIAISGDIIVMTDYFMPTPNNMSISYDCGKTFTEFGDKDWFYGSA
-1084 DMLTSDVRAQSKSF
+1084 LTED
-1098 SWQEAAQNW
+1098 
-1107 ANAYYGT
+1107 GT
-1114 QKEVTSGSIYKF
+1114 YVTSVNSSLEIRDGYVYTTAVYDINHEKSDDP
-1126 TWLNVTVNPA
+1126 LVTH
-1136 EETTQ
+1136 
-1141 AKRKAGEIDDNTYC
+1141 
-1155 FAVRVEFTAE
+1155 AVRI
-1165 SANALQSAM
+1165 SI
-1174 AGNTVKCENPAA
+1174 K
-1186 PKDAYEFYRC
+1186 
-1196 CTIQLRDD
+1196 
-1204 GRWYGTELGTG
+1204 TG
-1215 WLCAI
+1215 AQEILD
-1220 PKKEGLP
+1220 
-1227 PPFFAVF
+1227 
-1234 QRRAGKSTGTSQ
+1234 
-1246 RYVV
+1246 

>member
-51 LPVDFSV
+51 LPIDFSV

-159 RDVSR
+159 RDVTR

-176 DLGVSAPEMIVCEA
+176 DLGVNAPEMIVCEA

-326 GVVALVLALT
+326 GIVALVLALT
-336 LTAGCAISWGERAQK
+336 LTAGCAVSWGSRDASTA
-351 NDDPFADKSYTV
+351 PFDGSRYHPVFVLENPELTIGESFLPLSNITSTSVQLSQADGIKMVALTYTGTAMV
-363 DILLY
+363 YTPMESVTLTQ
-368 EAPAFTDGFTDGT
+368 ENFDGT
-381 YPSFRTTTNTAGEK
+381 LLPDLDALRSDNKTAWRVQLPDNFDDHDPEASPNLVFLLEQEDG
-395 YVTLCDAWG
+395 TLYLCIGYHFNGGDAFPEDSDRIRWV
-404 STSIYGPMEEYTL
+404 YRL
-417 EKQSFYALFGSTKAS
+417 EK
-432 PVDDLIQNNKSAWSG
+432 
-447 HCEEAS
+447 
-453 DGQPNQVYLL
+453 
-463 KQKDGSVYLGLAG
+463 
-476 DYEEDGSELFCSVF
+476 ED
-490 RLNEQVNPIYASMD
+490 NTIYPSMD
-504 DYAAACVEDLK
+504 DYAAACVEYLK

-533 IEDTVADVRVTQLE
+533 IEDTVADVRVTRLE
-547 QADSLGNLSPDGTV
+547 QGDSLGNLSPDGTV

-570 MKPTNEAGM
+570 MKPTNEAGV

-595 NENWTHYL
+595 NEHWTHYL
-603 TVLHYTYGEKTGYQ
+603 TVLHYTSGEKTGYQ
-617 VIGTYTGN
+617 IIGTSMSN
-625 DGLWYNGCS
+625 DGLWYNGCG
-634 YSGEE
+634 YGVDL

-644 DFYVDYAGLDLPKMF
+644 DFYVDYAGLDLPKMY
-659 IPDLLNDTAADG
+659 IPDLVDGLVEDG
-671 YGRANQ
+671 YGHGNTV
-677 CEARL
+677 EGRL
-682 ISGDGSYYFYAPITA
+682 VSGSTYNFCYYYVPITG
-697 WACNPGTEFWYSRYD
+697 WACSPGTDYWYSRYD
-712 TGSYFNAKKLE
+712 TGSYFSVKKLE
-723 QSLDEA
+723 RGINDA
-729 KAEWESTGA
+729 KAEWESTGVTG
-738 KAEKTDAGWRF
+738 EKVDTGCWRY

-762 FDAPDGTCYEVTT
+762 FAGPNNTTYEVEI
-775 HWTFDGSTEENQ
+775 HWLFDGSTEENQ

-795 VEGEAVILQAMVNS
+795 VEEEAVILQAMVKHFTINGG
-809 FRTSKILFTDGSPN
+809 IYFTDGSSD
-823 GSESSDPAPDDTAF
+823 SESPADTAF
-837 QADLQLASNGGASWL
+837 LTDLQLAANGGIESLTLFPAATSSIISPCEPVSTEGSELHVDLSNYGYSSTSEPENISLLNHIRIDLKGDSQSWF
-852 SLNTDGMAVGGHD
+852 
-865 PKDSAPT
+865 
-872 VLLDT
+872 
-877 CDYKEYDPSESSPS
+877 ESYQ
-891 GSAVP
+891 
-896 PGGGNPL
+896 GGNVIGYCAENRP
-903 ALCLSLSNSARFTF
+903 T
-917 YEGSDFMLYQHGDTR
+917 E
-932 YYKVSSYGDYATIFD
+932 YY
-947 AMLAWYNKTP
+947 
-957 DKEATFESDLVLASN
+957 
-972 AATVDI
+972 
-978 LAFCPASGESGSH
+978 LAF
-991 APLLTGY
+991 
-998 SVALDSYEY
+998 
-1007 KPIDKPKNLDGLDSV
+1007 
-1022 ELWPHNAQ
+1022 
-1030 ATCLIFYKG
+1030 
-1039 TNTVK
+1039 
-1044 YVSGKS
+1044 
-1050 ERYYRAVGDFS
+1050 GDF
-1061 IVDNDGRTL
+1061 GKYATL
-1070 YDLMRVWYDTAEYS
+1070 YDVILEWYHSAQSGTKPSDASSTTTTNAVSRDSLIKAADSYVDLGGYLWYTAGGKFCRWREGGSVETVCDLPLDYDTPVSASLSTQDNRILMNYHIGGATMGSFITDLYDTDGKKLSSINGYNAIAISGDIIVMTDHFMPTPNNMSISYDCGKTFTEFGDKDWFYGS
-1084 DMLTSDVRAQSKSF
+1084 ALTED
-1098 SWQEAAQNW
+1098 
-1107 ANAYYGT
+1107 GT
-1114 QKEVTSGSIYKF
+1114 YVTSVNSSLEIRDGYVYTTAVYDINHEKSDDP
-1126 TWLNVTVNPA
+1126 LVTH
-1136 EETTQ
+1136 
-1141 AKRKAGEIDDNTYC
+1141 
-1155 FAVRVEFTAE
+1155 AVRI
-1165 SANALQSAM
+1165 SI
-1174 AGNTVKCENPAA
+1174 K
-1186 PKDAYEFYRC
+1186 
-1196 CTIQLRDD
+1196 
-1204 GRWYGTELGTG
+1204 TG
-1215 WLCAI
+1215 AQEILD
-1220 PKKEGLP
+1220 
-1227 PPFFAVF
+1227 
-1234 QRRAGKSTGTSQ
+1234 
-1246 RYVV
+1246 

>member
-142 YQGVS
+142 YQGIS
-147 YALFRRTVRRWK
+147 YAHFRRTVRRWK

-272 GLELPE
+272 GLEFPE

-312 RITNVLGAQKKRGL
+312 RITNVLGVQKKRGL
-326 GVVALVLALT
+326 GIVALVLALT
-336 LTAGCAISWGERAQK
+336 LTAGCAVSWGERAQK

-363 DILLY
+363 DTLLY
-368 EAPAFTDGFTDGT
+368 EAPGFTDGFTDGA
-381 YPSFRTTTNTAGEK
+381 YPTFRTATNPAGEK
-395 YVTLCDAWG
+395 YVTMFNDLGYAL
-404 STSIYGPMEEYTL
+404 IYGPMEEYKL
-417 EKQSFYALFGSTKAS
+417 EKQSFYALFGNTRDAS
-432 PVDDLIQNNKSAWSG
+432 PVDDLMQHNKSAWTG
-447 HCEEAS
+447 YCEEAKDS
-453 DGQPNQVYLL
+453 QPYQAYLL
-463 KQKDGSVYLGLAG
+463 EQEDGTIYLGLSA
-476 DYEEDGSELFCSVF
+476 DYAEDGSECFCMVY
-490 RLNEQVNPIYASMD
+490 RLNEQINPIYASMD
-504 DYAAACVEDLK
+504 DYAVACVEDLK

-522 VSENNDYASRS
+522 VSENNEYASRS

-547 QADSLGNLSPDGTV
+547 QGDSLGNLSPDGTV

-570 MKPTNEAGM
+570 MKPTNEAGVE
-579 QIDVI
+579 IEPV
-584 GGQELTDDGYL
+584 GGQYVTDDGYL
-595 NENWTHYL
+595 RESWTHYL
-603 TVLHYTYGEKTGYQ
+603 TVLHYTSGEKTGYQ

-625 DGLWYNGCS
+625 DGLWYNGCN

-644 DFYVDYAGLDLPKMF
+644 DFYIDYAGLDLPKMF
-659 IPDLLNDTAADG
+659 IPNLLNAATDG

-809 FRTSKILFTDGSPN
+809 FRTSKILPTTDPVLD
-823 GSESSDPAPDDTAF
+823 DPAF
-837 QADLQLASNGGASWL
+837 KADLQLATNGGASWMYL
-852 SLNTDGMAVGGHD
+852 SKNSAAVSD
-865 PKDSAPT
+865 CNMRNVTPT
-872 VLLDT
+872 VKLDECSYALLNEEFTPDDGKQT
-877 CDYKEYDPSESSPS
+877 
-891 GSAVP
+891 
-896 PGGGNPL
+896 L
-903 ALCLSLSNSARFTF
+903 TLWLSNNDSSHLAF
-917 YEGSDFMLYQHGDTR
+917 YEGTNVMLYQRDDAR
-932 YYKVSSYGDYATIFD
+932 YYKVSNFGDYATLYD
-947 AMLAWYNKTP
+947 AMLAWFNSAQSGTEP
-957 DKEATFESDLVLASN
+957 SDASSTTTTN
-972 AATVDI
+972 AVSRDSLIKA
-978 LAFCPASGESGSH
+978 A
-991 APLLTGY
+991 
-998 SVALDSYEY
+998 DSYVDLGGYLWYTAGGKFCRWRE
-1007 KPIDKPKNLDGLDSV
+1007 GGSV
-1022 ELWPHNAQ
+1022 ETVCDLPLDYDTPVSASLSTQDNRILMNYHIGG
-1030 ATCLIFYKG
+1030 ATMGSFI
-1039 TNTVK
+1039 T
-1044 YVSGKS
+1044 
-1050 ERYYRAVGDFS
+1050 D
-1061 IVDNDGRTL
+1061 L
-1070 YDLMRVWYDTAEYS
+1070 YDTDGKKLSSINGYNAIAISGDIIVMTDHFMPTPNNMSISYDCGKTFTEFGDKDWFYGSA
-1084 DMLTSDVRAQSKSF
+1084 LTED
-1098 SWQEAAQNW
+1098 
-1107 ANAYYGT
+1107 GT
-1114 QKEVTSGSIYKF
+1114 YVTSVSSSLEIRDGYVYTTAVYDINHEKSDDP
-1126 TWLNVTVNPA
+1126 LVTH
-1136 EETTQ
+1136 
-1141 AKRKAGEIDDNTYC
+1141 
-1155 FAVRVEFTAE
+1155 AVRI
-1165 SANALQSAM
+1165 SI
-1174 AGNTVKCENPAA
+1174 K
-1186 PKDAYEFYRC
+1186 
-1196 CTIQLRDD
+1196 
-1204 GRWYGTELGTG
+1204 TG
-1215 WLCAI
+1215 AQEILD
-1220 PKKEGLP
+1220 
-1227 PPFFAVF
+1227 
-1234 QRRAGKSTGTSQ
+1234 
-1246 RYVV
+1246 

>member
-44 ALAAFLL
+44 AMAAFLL

-142 YQGVS
+142 YQGIS
-147 YALFRRTVRRWK
+147 YAHFRRTVRRWK

-164 ADYAAMLSDTAR
+164 ADYAAMLSNTAR

-326 GVVALVLALT
+326 GIVALVLALT
-336 LTAGCAISWGERAQK
+336 LTAGCAVSWGERAQK

-363 DILLY
+363 DTLLY
-368 EAPAFTDGFTDGT
+368 EAPGFTDGFTDGA
-381 YPSFRTTTNTAGEK
+381 YPTFRTATNPAGEK
-395 YVTLCDAWG
+395 YVTMFNDLGYAL
-404 STSIYGPMEEYTL
+404 IYGPMEEYKL
-417 EKQSFYALFGSTKAS
+417 EKQSFYALFGNTRDAS
-432 PVDDLIQNNKSAWSG
+432 PVDDLMQHNKSAWTG
-447 HCEEAS
+447 YCEEAKDS
-453 DGQPNQVYLL
+453 QPYQAYLL
-463 KQKDGSVYLGLAG
+463 EQEDGTIYLGLSA
-476 DYEEDGSELFCSVF
+476 DYAEDGSECFCMVY
-490 RLNEQVNPIYASMD
+490 RLEKEDDTIYPSMD

-533 IEDTVADVRVTQLE
+533 IEDTVADVRVTRLE
-547 QADSLGNLSPDGTV
+547 QGDSLGNLSPDGTV

-570 MKPTNEAGM
+570 MKPTNEAGV

-595 NENWTHYL
+595 NEHWTHYL

-617 VIGTYTGN
+617 IIGTSMSN
-625 DGLWYNGCS
+625 DGLWYNGCG
-634 YSGEE
+634 YGVDL

-644 DFYVDYAGLDLPKMF
+644 DFYVDYAGLDLPKMY
-659 IPDLLNDTAADG
+659 IPNLVDGLVEDG
-671 YGRANQ
+671 YGHGNSV
-677 CEARL
+677 EGRL
-682 ISGDGSYYFYAPITA
+682 ISGNGNYRFYAPISGWTYKPDA
-697 WACNPGTEFWYSRYD
+697 KYAEYWYSSYN
-712 TGSYFNAKKLE
+712 TGSYFSVTE
-723 QSLDEA
+723 VDHSLYDE
-729 KAEWESTGA
+729 KPEWESAGYT
-738 KAEKTDAGWRF
+738 AEWIDESCRF

-754 MSNTIVTL
+754 MSNTVVTL
-762 FDAPDGTCYEVTT
+762 FNGPNNTCYIVEI
-775 HWTFDGSTEENQ
+775 HWLFDGSTEENQ

-795 VEGEAVILQAMVNS
+795 VEEEAVILQAMVNS
-809 FRTSKILFTDGSPN
+809 FRTSKILPTTDPVLD
-823 GSESSDPAPDDTAF
+823 DPAF
-837 QADLQLASNGGASWL
+837 KADLQLATNGGASWMYL
-852 SLNTDGMAVGGHD
+852 SKNSAAVSDCNMRNVSPAVKLDECSYTLLNKDFTPADG
-865 PKDSAPT
+865 T
-872 VLLDT
+872 QVLELW
-877 CDYKEYDPSESSPS
+877 
-891 GSAVP
+891 
-896 PGGGNPL
+896 
-903 ALCLSLSNSARFTF
+903 LSNNDDSHFAF
-917 YEGSDFMLYQHGDTR
+917 YEGTNVMLYQRDDAR
-932 YYKVSSYGDYATIFD
+932 YYKVSNFGDYATLYN
-947 AMLAWYNKTP
+947 AMLAWFNSAQSGT
-957 DKEATFESDLVLASN
+957 ETSDASSTTTTN
-972 AATVDI
+972 AVTRDSLIKSA
-978 LAFCPASGESGSH
+978 
-991 APLLTGY
+991 
-998 SVALDSYEY
+998 DSYVDHGGYLWYTAGGKFYRWHE
-1007 KPIDKPKNLDGLDSV
+1007 GGSV
-1022 ELWPHNAQ
+1022 ETVCDLPLDYDTPVSASLSTQDDRILMNYHIGG
-1030 ATCLIFYKG
+1030 ATMGSFI
-1039 TNTVK
+1039 T
-1044 YVSGKS
+1044 
-1050 ERYYRAVGDFS
+1050 D
-1061 IVDNDGRTL
+1061 L
-1070 YDLMRVWYDTAEYS
+1070 YDTDGKKLSSINGYNAIAISGDIIVMTDYFMPTPNNLSISYDCGKTFTEFGDKDWFYGSA
-1084 DMLTSDVRAQSKSF
+1084 LTED
-1098 SWQEAAQNW
+1098 
-1107 ANAYYGT
+1107 GT
-1114 QKEVTSGSIYKF
+1114 YVTSVSSSLEIRDGYVYTTAVYDINHEKSDDP
-1126 TWLNVTVNPA
+1126 LVTH
-1136 EETTQ
+1136 
-1141 AKRKAGEIDDNTYC
+1141 
-1155 FAVRVEFTAE
+1155 AVRI
-1165 SANALQSAM
+1165 SI
-1174 AGNTVKCENPAA
+1174 K
-1186 PKDAYEFYRC
+1186 
-1196 CTIQLRDD
+1196 
-1204 GRWYGTELGTG
+1204 TG
-1215 WLCAI
+1215 AQEILD
-1220 PKKEGLP
+1220 
-1227 PPFFAVF
+1227 
-1234 QRRAGKSTGTSQ
+1234 
-1246 RYVV
+1246 

>member
-44 ALAAFLL
+44 ALAVFLL

-159 RDVSR
+159 RDVAR

-200 RPRLLLPHERY
+200 RPRLLLPHEHY

-336 LTAGCAISWGERAQK
+336 LTAGCAVGWGERAQTQK

-603 TVLHYTYGEKTGYQ
+603 TVLHYTSGEQTGYQ
-617 VIGTYTGN
+617 VIGIYTGN
-625 DGLWYNGCS
+625 DGLWYNGCN

-644 DFYVDYAGLDLPKMF
+644 DFYIDYAGLDLPKMF
-659 IPDLLNDTAADG
+659 IPNLLNAATDG

-738 KAEKTDAGWRF
+738 KAAKTDTGWRF
-749 VTHEG
+749 VTNEG
-754 MSNTIVTL
+754 MSNTVVTL
-762 FDAPDGTCYEVTT
+762 FDAPDNTCYEVEI
-775 HWTFDGSTEENQ
+775 HWSFDGSTAENE

-795 VEGEAVILQAMVNS
+795 VEGEAEVLRAMVRS
-809 FRTSKILFTDGSPN
+809 FTVNWDADAAA
-823 GSESSDPAPDDTAF
+823 DPALDDSDF
-837 QADLQLASNGGASWL
+837 QADLQLASNGGAAWMFLYRDNAAITDRDMLNVTPTVRLDECSYALLHDKFTPADGARSLTLWL
-852 SLNTDGMAVGGHD
+852 SNNDSSHLAFFEGTDI
-865 PKDSAPT
+865 
-872 VLLDT
+872 
-877 CDYKEYDPSESSPS
+877 
-891 GSAVP
+891 
-896 PGGGNPL
+896 
-903 ALCLSLSNSARFTF
+903 
-917 YEGSDFMLYQHGDTR
+917 MLYQRDDAY
-932 YYKVSSYGDYATIFD
+932 YYKVSDYGDYATLYD
-947 AMLAWYNKTP
+947 AMLAWFNSAQSGTEP
-957 DKEATFESDLVLASN
+957 SDASSAT
-972 AATVDI
+972 T
-978 LAFCPASGESGSH
+978 
-991 APLLTGY
+991 
-998 SVALDSYEY
+998 
-1007 KPIDKPKNLDGLDSV
+1007 
-1022 ELWPHNAQ
+1022 
-1030 ATCLIFYKG
+1030 
-1039 TNTVK
+1039 TNTVSRDSLIK
-1044 YVSGKS
+1044 AADSYVDLGGYLWYTADGKFCRWHEGGS
-1050 ERYYRAVGDFS
+1050 VETLRELPYNDVTDQPAIATLAVEYDQVALRWHIGGATTGTTMLELYGA
-1061 IVDNDGRTL
+1061 DGKRTMEL
-1070 YDLMRVWYDTAEYS
+1070 D
-1084 DMLTSDVRAQSKSF
+1084 
-1098 SWQEAAQNW
+1098 
-1107 ANAYYGT
+1107 
-1114 QKEVTSGSIYKF
+1114 GSA
-1126 TWLNVTVNPA
+1126 P
-1136 EETTQ
+1136 
-1141 AKRKAGEIDDNTYC
+1141 
-1155 FAVRVEFTAE
+1155 FAI
-1165 SANALQSAM
+1165 S
-1174 AGNTVKCENPAA
+1174 GNTVVKLLSFPPTTGNLLLSTDGGKTWSAIG
-1186 PKDAYEFYRC
+1186 DADWFYGSVTEDSSGSTSYALADL
-1196 CTIQLRDD
+1196 TIRDGYVYTTAVYD
-1204 GRWYGTELGTG
+1204 IDHQKTSDPLVTHAVRISIKTG
-1215 WLCAI
+1215 AQEILD
-1220 PKKEGLP
+1220 
-1227 PPFFAVF
+1227 
-1234 QRRAGKSTGTSQ
+1234 
-1246 RYVV
+1246 

>member
-44 ALAAFLL
+44 ALAVFLL

-99 PAQVRDTIIQRPVT
+99 PAAVRDTIIQRPVT

-142 YQGVS
+142 YQGIS
-147 YALFRRTVRRWK
+147 YAHFRRTVRRWK

-164 ADYAAMLSDTAR
+164 ADYASLLSDTAR

-336 LTAGCAISWGERAQK
+336 LTAGCAVGWGERAQTQK

-363 DILLY
+363 DTLLY
-368 EAPAFTDGFTDGT
+368 EAPGFTDGFTDGA
-381 YPSFRTTTNTAGEK
+381 YPTFRTATNPAGEK
-395 YVTLCDAWG
+395 YVTMFNDLGYAL
-404 STSIYGPMEEYTL
+404 IYGPMEEYKL
-417 EKQSFYALFGSTKAS
+417 EKQSFYALFGNTRDAS
-432 PVDDLIQNNKSAWSG
+432 PVDDLMQHNKSAWTG
-447 HCEEAS
+447 YCEEAKDS
-453 DGQPNQVYLL
+453 QPYQAYLL
-463 KQKDGSVYLGLAG
+463 EQEDGTIYLGLSA
-476 DYEEDGSELFCSVF
+476 DYAEDGSECFCMVY
-490 RLNEQVNPIYASMD
+490 RLEKEDDTIYASMD

-522 VSENNDYASRS
+522 VSENNEYASRS

-547 QADSLGNLSPDGTV
+547 QGDSLGNLSPDGTV

-570 MKPTNEAGM
+570 MKPTNEAGA
-579 QIDVI
+579 QINIV

-595 NENWTHYL
+595 NEHWTHYL

-617 VIGTYTGN
+617 IIGTSMSN

-634 YSGEE
+634 YGVDL

-644 DFYVDYAGLDLPKMF
+644 DFYIDYAGLNEPKMY
-659 IPDLLNDTAADG
+659 IPDLVDGLVEDG
-671 YGRANQ
+671 YGHGNSV
-677 CEARL
+677 EGRL
-682 ISGDGSYYFYAPITA
+682 VSDSTYNFCYYYVPITG
-697 WACNPGTEFWYSRYD
+697 WACSPGTDYWYSRYD
-712 TGSYFNAKKLE
+712 TGSYFSVKKLE
-723 QSLDEA
+723 RGINDA
-729 KAEWESTGA
+729 KAEWESTGVTG
-738 KAEKTDAGWRF
+738 EKVDTGCWRY

-762 FDAPDGTCYEVTT
+762 FAGPNNTTYEVEI
-775 HWTFDGSTEENQ
+775 HWLFDGSTEENQ

-795 VEGEAVILQAMVNS
+795 VEEEAVILQAMVKHFTIDATVRLTQVNASDTAAASTGFDALDAALDALGDMNVTADPLGHAVMVPNATAKWDDRNGTNIAYRAEIAKQFRQYSWKEASNVAQFGEEVLSVQCGRWNFYLYSNYKNVLS
-809 FRTSKILFTDGSPN
+809 FFDQ
-823 GSESSDPAPDDTAF
+823 ESDPKGYPYAFEITNAGAENAVWDAFYKWYEEAVAADNGKQTVTPAATDTLSRASITKS
-837 QADLQLASNGGASWL
+837 ADSYVDLGGYLWYTA
-852 SLNTDGMAVGGHD
+852 GG
-865 PKDSAPT
+865 K
-872 VLLDT
+872 L
-877 CDYKEYDPSESSPS
+877 CRWRE
-891 GSAVP
+891 GSAVETICTLP
-896 PGGGNPL
+896 IDSLTDSPVR
-903 ALCLSLSNSARFTF
+903 ATLSI
-917 YEGSDFMLYQHGDTR
+917 M
-932 YYKVSSYGDYATIFD
+932 VSR
-947 AMLAWYNKTP
+947 
-957 DKEATFESDLVLASN
+957 
-972 AATVDI
+972 
-978 LAFCPASGESGSH
+978 
-991 APLLTGY
+991 
-998 SVALDSYEY
+998 VALRYHIGGATMGTYVTELYNSDGEQYVKIDGYESIAFDNHGNIVKTLQFPPAQNNLSISY
-1007 KPIDKPKNLDGLDSV
+1007 D
-1022 ELWPHNAQ
+1022 
-1030 ATCLIFYKG
+1030 
-1039 TNTVK
+1039 
-1044 YVSGKS
+1044 SGKTWTS
-1050 ERYYRAVGDFS
+1050 IGDADYFYGSVTEDGSSISYFPGALEIRDGYVYTTAV
-1061 IVDNDGRTL
+1061 
-1070 YDLMRVWYDTAEYS
+1070 YDINHEKS
-1084 DMLTSDVRAQSKSF
+1084 DDPL
-1098 SWQEAAQNW
+1098 
-1107 ANAYYGT
+1107 
-1114 QKEVTSGSIYKF
+1114 VTH
-1126 TWLNVTVNPA
+1126 
-1136 EETTQ
+1136 
-1141 AKRKAGEIDDNTYC
+1141 
-1155 FAVRVEFTAE
+1155 AVRI
-1165 SANALQSAM
+1165 SI
-1174 AGNTVKCENPAA
+1174 K
-1186 PKDAYEFYRC
+1186 
-1196 CTIQLRDD
+1196 
-1204 GRWYGTELGTG
+1204 TG
-1215 WLCAI
+1215 AQEILD
-1220 PKKEGLP
+1220 
-1227 PPFFAVF
+1227 
-1234 QRRAGKSTGTSQ
+1234 
-1246 RYVV
+1246 

>member
-51 LPVDFSV
+51 LPIDFSV

-200 RPRLLLPHERY
+200 RPRLLLPHEHY

-312 RITNVLGAQKKRGL
+312 RITNVLGTQKKRGL
-326 GVVALVLALT
+326 GIVALVLALT
-336 LTAGCAISWGERAQK
+336 LTAGCAVSWGNK
-351 NDDPFADKSYTV
+351 NELSDPFGKSYTIA
-363 DILLY
+363 DIVYIGVEPDDTFRENAANAKLLLRPDAQSITLTWTDRY
-368 EAPAFTDGFTDGT
+368 KWDCTAAGSFEMTEENFDRYFDGSAFEAADNPAGWQESDMSAAKLRRENANTWCFTTSSPPDGLTD
-381 YPSFRTTTNTAGEK
+381 Y
-395 YVTLCDAWG
+395 LC
-404 STSIYGPMEEYTL
+404 
-417 EKQSFYALFGSTKAS
+417 
-432 PVDDLIQNNKSAWSG
+432 
-447 HCEEAS
+447 
-453 DGQPNQVYLL
+453 LL
-463 KQKDGSVYLGLAG
+463 QQKDGTLYLAMGYYPDSKQTAPHCFHTL
-476 DYEEDGSELFCSVF
+476 F
-490 RLNEQVNPIYASMD
+490 RLAEKAVPIYASMD

-522 VSENNDYASRS
+522 VSENNEYASRS

-547 QADSLGNLSPDGTV
+547 FADSLGNLSPDGTV

-570 MKPTNEAGM
+570 MKPTNEAGA
-579 QIDVI
+579 QINIV

-595 NENWTHYL
+595 NEHWTHYL

-617 VIGTYTGN
+617 IIGTYTGN

-644 DFYVDYAGLDLPKMF
+644 DFYVDYAGLDLPKMY
-659 IPDLLNDTAADG
+659 IPDLVDGLVEDG
-671 YGRANQ
+671 YGHGNSV
-677 CEARL
+677 EGRL
-682 ISGDGSYYFYAPITA
+682 VSGSTYNFCYYYVPITG
-697 WACNPGTEFWYSRYD
+697 WACSPGTDYWYSRYD
-712 TGSYFNAKKLE
+712 TGSYFSVKKLE
-723 QSLDEA
+723 RGINDA
-729 KAEWESTGA
+729 KAEWESTGVTG
-738 KAEKTDAGWRF
+738 EKVDTGCWRY

-762 FDAPDGTCYEVTT
+762 FAGPNNTTYEVEI
-775 HWTFDGSTEENQ
+775 HWLFDGSTEENQ
-787 WGWNRDRA
+787 WGWNHDRA
-795 VEGEAVILQAMVNS
+795 VEEEAVILQAMVKHFTINGG
-809 FRTSKILFTDGSPN
+809 IYFTDGSSD
-823 GSESSDPAPDDTAF
+823 SESPADTAF
-837 QADLQLASNGGASWL
+837 LTDLQLAANGGIESLTLFPAATSSIISPCEPVSTEGSELHVDLSNYGYSSTSEPENISLLNHIRIDLKGDSQSWF
-852 SLNTDGMAVGGHD
+852 
-865 PKDSAPT
+865 
-872 VLLDT
+872 
-877 CDYKEYDPSESSPS
+877 ESYQ
-891 GSAVP
+891 
-896 PGGGNPL
+896 GGNVIGYCAENRP
-903 ALCLSLSNSARFTF
+903 T
-917 YEGSDFMLYQHGDTR
+917 E
-932 YYKVSSYGDYATIFD
+932 YY
-947 AMLAWYNKTP
+947 
-957 DKEATFESDLVLASN
+957 
-972 AATVDI
+972 
-978 LAFCPASGESGSH
+978 LAF
-991 APLLTGY
+991 
-998 SVALDSYEY
+998 
-1007 KPIDKPKNLDGLDSV
+1007 
-1022 ELWPHNAQ
+1022 
-1030 ATCLIFYKG
+1030 
-1039 TNTVK
+1039 
-1044 YVSGKS
+1044 
-1050 ERYYRAVGDFS
+1050 GDF
-1061 IVDNDGRTL
+1061 GKYATL
-1070 YDLMRVWYDTAEYS
+1070 YDVILEWYHSAQSGTKPSDASSTTTTNAVSRDSLIKAADSYVDLGGYLWYTAGGKFCRWREGGSVETVCDLPLDYDTPVSASLSTQDNRILMNYHIGGAIMGSFITDLYDTDGKKLSSINGYNAIAISGDIIVMTDHFMPTPNNMSISYDCGKTFTEFGDKDWFYGS
-1084 DMLTSDVRAQSKSF
+1084 ALTED
-1098 SWQEAAQNW
+1098 
-1107 ANAYYGT
+1107 GT
-1114 QKEVTSGSIYKF
+1114 YVTSVNSSLEIRDGYVYTTAVYDINHEKSDDP
-1126 TWLNVTVNPA
+1126 LVTH
-1136 EETTQ
+1136 
-1141 AKRKAGEIDDNTYC
+1141 
-1155 FAVRVEFTAE
+1155 AVRI
-1165 SANALQSAM
+1165 SI
-1174 AGNTVKCENPAA
+1174 K
-1186 PKDAYEFYRC
+1186 
-1196 CTIQLRDD
+1196 
-1204 GRWYGTELGTG
+1204 TG
-1215 WLCAI
+1215 AQEILD
-1220 PKKEGLP
+1220 
-1227 PPFFAVF
+1227 
-1234 QRRAGKSTGTSQ
+1234 
-1246 RYVV
+1246 

>member
-44 ALAAFLL
+44 ALAVFLL

-99 PAQVRDTIIQRPVT
+99 PAAVRDTIIQRPVT

-159 RDVSR
+159 RDVAR
-164 ADYAAMLSDTAR
+164 ADYAAMLSDTVR

-200 RPRLLLPHERY
+200 RPRLLLPHEHY

-336 LTAGCAISWGERAQK
+336 LAAGCATSWGEGSQNSSPFDGSRYEASFIAENTGITIGENCYFFRSLSGLYCQLSQAEDGGDTVTLLYGSESLSFSPMEPVTLTDENFETTYFPDMAALRSDNKAAWRAQLP
-351 NDDPFADKSYTV
+351 DDFDDRDP
-363 DILLY
+363 
-368 EAPAFTDGFTDGT
+368 EAAP
-381 YPSFRTTTNTAGEK
+381 N
-395 YVTLCDAWG
+395 
-404 STSIYGPMEEYTL
+404 
-417 EKQSFYALFGSTKAS
+417 
-432 PVDDLIQNNKSAWSG
+432 LIF
-447 HCEEAS
+447 
-453 DGQPNQVYLL
+453 LL
-463 KQKDGSVYLGLAG
+463 KQNDGALYLCIGYHFDSGEVYTKGAENIRWIYRL
-476 DYEEDGSELFCSVF
+476 DQEDDT
-490 RLNEQVNPIYASMD
+490 IYASMD
-504 DYAAACVEDLK
+504 DYAAACAEDLK

-533 IEDTVADVRVTQLE
+533 IEDTVADVRVTRLE
-547 QADSLGNLSPDGTV
+547 QGDSLGNLSPDGTV

-595 NENWTHYL
+595 NEHWTHYL

-617 VIGTYTGN
+617 IIGTSMSN
-625 DGLWYNGCS
+625 DGLWYNGCG
-634 YSGEE
+634 YGVDL

-644 DFYVDYAGLDLPKMF
+644 DFYVDYAGLDLPKMY
-659 IPDLLNDTAADG
+659 IPNLVDGLVEDG
-671 YGRANQ
+671 YGHGNTV
-677 CEARL
+677 EGRL
-682 ISGDGSYYFYAPITA
+682 ISGNGNYSFYVPISGWTYKPDA
-697 WACNPGTEFWYSRYD
+697 EYAEYWYSSYN
-712 TGSYFNAKKLE
+712 TGSYFSVTE
-723 QSLDEA
+723 VDHSLYDE
-729 KAEWESTGA
+729 KPEWESAGYT
-738 KAEKTDAGWRF
+738 AEWIDESCRF

-754 MSNTIVTL
+754 MSNTVVTL
-762 FDAPDGTCYEVTT
+762 FNGPNNTCYIVEI
-775 HWTFDGSTEENQ
+775 HWLFDGSTEENQ
-787 WGWNRDRA
+787 WGWNHDRA
-795 VEGEAVILQAMVNS
+795 VEEEAVILQAMVNS
-809 FRTSKILFTDGSPN
+809 FRTSKILPTMDPVLD
-823 GSESSDPAPDDTAF
+823 DPAF
-837 QADLQLASNGGASWL
+837 KADLQLATNGGASWMYL
-852 SLNTDGMAVGGHD
+852 SKNSAAVSD
-865 PKDSAPT
+865 CNMRNVTPT
-872 VLLDT
+872 VKLDECSYALLNEEFTPDDGKQT
-877 CDYKEYDPSESSPS
+877 
-891 GSAVP
+891 
-896 PGGGNPL
+896 L
-903 ALCLSLSNSARFTF
+903 TLWLSNNDSSHLAF
-917 YEGSDFMLYQHGDTR
+917 YESTNVMLYQRDDAR
-932 YYKVSSYGDYATIFD
+932 YYKVSNFGDYATLYD
-947 AMLAWYNKTP
+947 AMLAWFNSAQSGTEP
-957 DKEATFESDLVLASN
+957 SDASSTTTTN
-972 AATVDI
+972 AVSRDSLIKA
-978 LAFCPASGESGSH
+978 A
-991 APLLTGY
+991 
-998 SVALDSYEY
+998 DSYVDLGGYLWYTAGGKFCRWHE
-1007 KPIDKPKNLDGLDSV
+1007 GGSV
-1022 ELWPHNAQ
+1022 E
-1030 ATCLIFYKG
+1030 
-1039 TNTVK
+1039 TVCDLPLD
-1044 YVSGKS
+1044 YDTPVSAS
-1050 ERYYRAVGDFS
+1050 LS
-1061 IVDNDGRTL
+1061 TQDNRILMNYHIGGAIMGSFITDL
-1070 YDLMRVWYDTAEYS
+1070 YDTDGKKLSSINGYNAIAISGDIIVMTDHFMPTPNNMSISYDCGKTFTEFGDKDWFYGSA
-1084 DMLTSDVRAQSKSF
+1084 LTED
-1098 SWQEAAQNW
+1098 
-1107 ANAYYGT
+1107 GT
-1114 QKEVTSGSIYKF
+1114 YVTSVNSSLEIRDGYVYTTAVYDINHEKSDDP
-1126 TWLNVTVNPA
+1126 LVTH
-1136 EETTQ
+1136 
-1141 AKRKAGEIDDNTYC
+1141 
-1155 FAVRVEFTAE
+1155 AVRI
-1165 SANALQSAM
+1165 SI
-1174 AGNTVKCENPAA
+1174 K
-1186 PKDAYEFYRC
+1186 
-1196 CTIQLRDD
+1196 
-1204 GRWYGTELGTG
+1204 TG
-1215 WLCAI
+1215 AQEILD
-1220 PKKEGLP
+1220 
-1227 PPFFAVF
+1227 
-1234 QRRAGKSTGTSQ
+1234 
-1246 RYVV
+1246 

>member
-44 ALAAFLL
+44 AMAAFLL
-51 LPVDFSV
+51 LPIDFSV

-99 PAQVRDTIIQRPVT
+99 PAAVRDTIIQRPVT
-113 NPEQKTTRYIPVTTI
+113 NPEQKMTRYIPVTTI

-142 YQGVS
+142 YQGLS
-147 YALFRRTVRRWK
+147 YAHFRRTVRRWK
-159 RDVSR
+159 RDVAR
-164 ADYAAMLSDTAR
+164 ADYAAMLSDTAH

-200 RPRLLLPHERY
+200 RPRLLLPHEHY

-231 MLLKLVLL
+231 MLFKLVLL

-336 LTAGCAISWGERAQK
+336 LTAGCAVSWGERGKK
-351 NDDPFADKSYTV
+351 NDAPF
-363 DILLY
+363 
-368 EAPAFTDGFTDGT
+368 DGT
-381 YPSFRTTTNTAGEK
+381 RYNPVLVVANWELTIGKNFRPLYYVSDESGTYFRLSREDGVNTVTMIYDGGETAFAPMES
-395 YVTLCDAWG
+395 VTLTQENFDGTLLPDLDALRSDNKTAWRVQLPDNFDDHDPEASPNLVFLLEQEDG
-404 STSIYGPMEEYTL
+404 TLYLCIGYHFNGGDAFPEDSDRIRWVYRL
-417 EKQSFYALFGSTKAS
+417 EK
-432 PVDDLIQNNKSAWSG
+432 
-447 HCEEAS
+447 
-453 DGQPNQVYLL
+453 
-463 KQKDGSVYLGLAG
+463 
-476 DYEEDGSELFCSVF
+476 ED
-490 RLNEQVNPIYASMD
+490 NTIYPSMD

-533 IEDTVADVRVTQLE
+533 IEDTVADVRVTRLE
-547 QADSLGNLSPDGTV
+547 QGDSLGNLSPDGTV

-570 MKPTNEAGM
+570 MKPTNEAGVE
-579 QIDVI
+579 IEPV
-584 GGQELTDDGYL
+584 GGQYVTDDGYL
-595 NENWTHYL
+595 RESWTHYL
-603 TVLHYTYGEKTGYQ
+603 TVLHYTSGEKTGYQ

-625 DGLWYNGCS
+625 DGLWYNGCN

-644 DFYVDYAGLDLPKMF
+644 DFYIDYAGLNEPKMY
-659 IPDLLNDTAADG
+659 IPNLLNAATDG

-795 VEGEAVILQAMVNS
+795 VEGEAEVLRAMVRS
-809 FRTSKILFTDGSPN
+809 FTVNWDADAAA
-823 GSESSDPAPDDTAF
+823 DPALDDSDF
-837 QADLQLASNGGASWL
+837 QADLQLASNGGASWMYL
-852 SLNTDGMAVGGHD
+852 SKNSAAVSD
-865 PKDSAPT
+865 CNMRNVTPT
-872 VLLDT
+872 VKLDECSYALLNEEFTPDDGKQT
-877 CDYKEYDPSESSPS
+877 
-891 GSAVP
+891 
-896 PGGGNPL
+896 L
-903 ALCLSLSNSARFTF
+903 TLWLSNNDSSHLAF
-917 YEGSDFMLYQHGDTR
+917 YEGTNVMLYQRDDAR
-932 YYKVSSYGDYATIFD
+932 YYKVSNFGDYATLYD
-947 AMLAWYNKTP
+947 AMLAWYHSAQSGTKP
-957 DKEATFESDLVLASN
+957 SDASSTTTTN
-972 AATVDI
+972 AVSRDSLIKA
-978 LAFCPASGESGSH
+978 A
-991 APLLTGY
+991 
-998 SVALDSYEY
+998 DSYVDLGGYLWYTAGGKFCRWRE
-1007 KPIDKPKNLDGLDSV
+1007 GGSV
-1022 ELWPHNAQ
+1022 E
-1030 ATCLIFYKG
+1030 
-1039 TNTVK
+1039 TVCDLPLD
-1044 YVSGKS
+1044 YDTPVSAS
-1050 ERYYRAVGDFS
+1050 LS
-1061 IVDNDGRTL
+1061 TQDNRILMNYHIGGAIMGSFITDL
-1070 YDLMRVWYDTAEYS
+1070 YDTDGKKLSSINGYNAIAISGDIIVMTDYFMPTPNNMSISYDCAKTFTEFGDKDWFYGSA
-1084 DMLTSDVRAQSKSF
+1084 LTED
-1098 SWQEAAQNW
+1098 
-1107 ANAYYGT
+1107 GT
-1114 QKEVTSGSIYKF
+1114 YVTSVNSSLEIRDGYVYTTAVYDINHEKSDDP
-1126 TWLNVTVNPA
+1126 LVTH
-1136 EETTQ
+1136 
-1141 AKRKAGEIDDNTYC
+1141 
-1155 FAVRVEFTAE
+1155 AVRI
-1165 SANALQSAM
+1165 SI
-1174 AGNTVKCENPAA
+1174 K
-1186 PKDAYEFYRC
+1186 
-1196 CTIQLRDD
+1196 
-1204 GRWYGTELGTG
+1204 TG
-1215 WLCAI
+1215 AQEILD
-1220 PKKEGLP
+1220 
-1227 PPFFAVF
+1227 
-1234 QRRAGKSTGTSQ
+1234 
-1246 RYVV
+1246 

>member
-13 LLGSLA
+13 LLGSLG

-44 ALAAFLL
+44 ALAVFLL

-159 RDVSR
+159 RDVAR

-336 LTAGCAISWGERAQK
+336 LTAGCAVSWGERGKK
-351 NDDPFADKSYTV
+351 NDAPF
-363 DILLY
+363 
-368 EAPAFTDGFTDGT
+368 DGT
-381 YPSFRTTTNTAGEK
+381 RYNPVLVVANWELTIGKNFRPLYYVSDESGTYFRLSREDGVNTVTMIYDGGETAFAPMES
-395 YVTLCDAWG
+395 VTLTQENFDGTLLPDLDALRSDNKTAWRVQLPDNFDDHDPEASPNLVFLLEQEDG
-404 STSIYGPMEEYTL
+404 TLYLCIGYHFNGGDAFPEDSDRIRWVYRL
-417 EKQSFYALFGSTKAS
+417 EK
-432 PVDDLIQNNKSAWSG
+432 
-447 HCEEAS
+447 
-453 DGQPNQVYLL
+453 
-463 KQKDGSVYLGLAG
+463 
-476 DYEEDGSELFCSVF
+476 ED
-490 RLNEQVNPIYASMD
+490 NTIYPSMD

-533 IEDTVADVRVTQLE
+533 IEDTVADVRVTRLE
-547 QADSLGNLSPDGTV
+547 QGDSLGNLSPDGTV

-570 MKPTNEAGM
+570 MKPTNEAGV

-595 NENWTHYL
+595 NEHWTHYL

-617 VIGTYTGN
+617 IIGTSMSN
-625 DGLWYNGCS
+625 DGLWYNGCG
-634 YSGEE
+634 YGVDL

-644 DFYVDYAGLDLPKMF
+644 DFYVDYAGLNEPKMY
-659 IPDLLNDTAADG
+659 IPNLVDGLVEDG
-671 YGRANQ
+671 YGHGNSV
-677 CEARL
+677 EGRL
-682 ISGDGSYYFYAPITA
+682 VSGSTYNFCYYYVPITG
-697 WACNPGTEFWYSRYD
+697 WACSPGTDYWYSRYD
-712 TGSYFNAKKLE
+712 TGSYFSVKKLE
-723 QSLDEA
+723 RGINDA
-729 KAEWESTGA
+729 KAEWESTGVTG
-738 KAEKTDAGWRF
+738 EKVDTGCWRY

-762 FDAPDGTCYEVTT
+762 FAGPNNTTYEVEI
-775 HWTFDGSTEENQ
+775 HWLFDGSTEENQ
-787 WGWNRDRA
+787 WGWNHDRA
-795 VEGEAVILQAMVNS
+795 VEEEAVILQAMVKHFTINGG
-809 FRTSKILFTDGSPN
+809 IYFTDGSSD
-823 GSESSDPAPDDTAF
+823 SESPADTAF
-837 QADLQLASNGGASWL
+837 LTDLQLAANGGIESLTLFPAATSSIISPCEPVSTEGSELHVDLSNYGYSSTSEPENISLLNHIRIDLKGDSQSWF
-852 SLNTDGMAVGGHD
+852 
-865 PKDSAPT
+865 
-872 VLLDT
+872 
-877 CDYKEYDPSESSPS
+877 ESYQ
-891 GSAVP
+891 
-896 PGGGNPL
+896 GGNVIGYCAENRP
-903 ALCLSLSNSARFTF
+903 T
-917 YEGSDFMLYQHGDTR
+917 E
-932 YYKVSSYGDYATIFD
+932 YY
-947 AMLAWYNKTP
+947 
-957 DKEATFESDLVLASN
+957 
-972 AATVDI
+972 
-978 LAFCPASGESGSH
+978 LAF
-991 APLLTGY
+991 
-998 SVALDSYEY
+998 
-1007 KPIDKPKNLDGLDSV
+1007 
-1022 ELWPHNAQ
+1022 
-1030 ATCLIFYKG
+1030 
-1039 TNTVK
+1039 
-1044 YVSGKS
+1044 
-1050 ERYYRAVGDFS
+1050 GDF
-1061 IVDNDGRTL
+1061 GKYATL
-1070 YDLMRVWYDTAEYS
+1070 YDVILEWYHSAQSGTKPSDASSTTTTNAVSRDSLIKAADSYVDLGGYLWYTAGGKFCRWREGGSVETVCDLPLDYDTPVSASLSTQDNRILMNYHIGGATMGSFITDLYDTDGKKLSSINGYNAIAISGDIIVMTDHFMPTPNNMSISYDCGKTFTEFGDKDWFYGS
-1084 DMLTSDVRAQSKSF
+1084 ALTEDGI
-1098 SWQEAAQNW
+1098 
-1107 ANAYYGT
+1107 Y
-1114 QKEVTSGSIYKF
+1114 VTSVNSSLEIRDGYVYTTAVYDINHEKSDDP
-1126 TWLNVTVNPA
+1126 LVTH
-1136 EETTQ
+1136 
-1141 AKRKAGEIDDNTYC
+1141 
-1155 FAVRVEFTAE
+1155 AVRI
-1165 SANALQSAM
+1165 SI
-1174 AGNTVKCENPAA
+1174 K
-1186 PKDAYEFYRC
+1186 
-1196 CTIQLRDD
+1196 
-1204 GRWYGTELGTG
+1204 TG
-1215 WLCAI
+1215 AQEILD
-1220 PKKEGLP
+1220 
-1227 PPFFAVF
+1227 
-1234 QRRAGKSTGTSQ
+1234 
-1246 RYVV
+1246 

>member
-44 ALAAFLL
+44 ALAVFLL

-73 FVGTDKTA
+73 FVGTDKTT

-200 RPRLLLPHERY
+200 RPRLLLPHEHY

-336 LTAGCAISWGERAQK
+336 LTAGCAVSWGERAQK

-363 DILLY
+363 DTLLY
-368 EAPAFTDGFTDGT
+368 EAPGFTDGFTDGA
-381 YPSFRTTTNTAGEK
+381 YPTFRTATNPAGEK
-395 YVTLCDAWG
+395 YVTMFNDLGYAL
-404 STSIYGPMEEYTL
+404 IYGPMEEYKL
-417 EKQSFYALFGSTKAS
+417 EKQSFYALFGNTRDAS
-432 PVDDLIQNNKSAWSG
+432 PVDDLMQHNKSAWTG
-447 HCEEAS
+447 YCEEAKDS
-453 DGQPNQVYLL
+453 QPYQAYLL
-463 KQKDGSVYLGLAG
+463 EQEDGTIYLGLSA
-476 DYEEDGSELFCSVF
+476 DYAEDGSECFCMVY
-490 RLNEQVNPIYASMD
+490 RLEKEDDTIYASMD
-504 DYAAACVEDLK
+504 DYAAERVAELK

-522 VSENNDYASRS
+522 VSENNEYASRS

-570 MKPTNEAGM
+570 MKPTNEAGA
-579 QIDVI
+579 QINIV

-603 TVLHYTYGEKTGYQ
+603 TVLHYTSGEQTGYQ

-795 VEGEAVILQAMVNS
+795 VEGEAEVLRAMVRS
-809 FRTSKILFTDGSPN
+809 FTVNWDADAAADPALDAALDALGDMSVFSHALRYHDLSRPSGTEAEEHDNTNIDYRTTMAEQFRQYSWKEAGDLYHPGNEQFMVSCGRWTFILFGNYKNVLSFYDWGDGQEEGIYYSYEITN
-823 GSESSDPAPDDTAF
+823 TGAETAAWDAFCEWYEKTAADSGTQASTAAAANTVSRASITKSADSYVDNDDY
-837 QADLQLASNGGASWL
+837 LWYISGGKLCRWR
-852 SLNTDGMAVGGHD
+852 
-865 PKDSAPT
+865 
-872 VLLDT
+872 
-877 CDYKEYDPSESSPS
+877 E
-891 GSAVP
+891 GSAVETICTLP
-896 PGGGNPL
+896 IDSLTDSPVR
-903 ALCLSLSNSARFTF
+903 ATLSIR
-917 YEGSDFMLYQHGDTR
+917 GSR
-932 YYKVSSYGDYATIFD
+932 
-947 AMLAWYNKTP
+947 
-957 DKEATFESDLVLASN
+957 
-972 AATVDI
+972 
-978 LAFCPASGESGSH
+978 
-991 APLLTGY
+991 
-998 SVALDSYEY
+998 VALNYHIGGATMGTYVTELYNYDGKLYVKIDGYESIAFDNHGNIV
-1007 KPIDKPKNLDGLDSV
+1007 KTLQFPPAQNNL
-1022 ELWPHNAQ
+1022 
-1030 ATCLIFYKG
+1030 
-1039 TNTVK
+1039 
-1044 YVSGKS
+1044 
-1050 ERYYRAVGDFS
+1050 S
-1061 IVDNDGRTL
+1061 IS
-1070 YDLMRVWYDTAEYS
+1070 YDTGKTWTAIGDADYFYGSVTENNDSISYAPADLS
-1084 DMLTSDVRAQSKSF
+1084 IRDGYVYTTAVYDIDHQKTSDPL
-1098 SWQEAAQNW
+1098 
-1107 ANAYYGT
+1107 
-1114 QKEVTSGSIYKF
+1114 VTH
-1126 TWLNVTVNPA
+1126 
-1136 EETTQ
+1136 
-1141 AKRKAGEIDDNTYC
+1141 
-1155 FAVRVEFTAE
+1155 AVRI
-1165 SANALQSAM
+1165 SI
-1174 AGNTVKCENPAA
+1174 K
-1186 PKDAYEFYRC
+1186 
-1196 CTIQLRDD
+1196 
-1204 GRWYGTELGTG
+1204 TG
-1215 WLCAI
+1215 AQEILD
-1220 PKKEGLP
+1220 
-1227 PPFFAVF
+1227 
-1234 QRRAGKSTGTSQ
+1234 
-1246 RYVV
+1246 

>member
-142 YQGVS
+142 YQGLS
-147 YALFRRTVRRWK
+147 YAHFRRTVRRWK
-159 RDVSR
+159 RDVAR

-200 RPRLLLPHERY
+200 RPRLLLPHEHY

-326 GVVALVLALT
+326 GIVALVLALT
-336 LTAGCAISWGERAQK
+336 LTAGCAVSWGEGPQ
-351 NDDPFADKSYTV
+351 NSSPFDGSRYEASFVAENTGITIGENCYFFRSLSGLYCQLSQAEDGDTV
-363 DILLY
+363 TLLY
-368 EAPAFTDGFTDGT
+368 GSESL
-381 YPSFRTTTNTAGEK
+381 SFSPMER
-395 YVTLCDAWG
+395 VTLTDENFETTFFPDMAALRSDNKAAWRVRL
-404 STSIYGPMEEYTL
+404 P
-417 EKQSFYALFGSTKAS
+417 
-432 PVDDLIQNNKSAWSG
+432 DDFDDRDPEAAPNLIF
-447 HCEEAS
+447 
-453 DGQPNQVYLL
+453 LL
-463 KQKDGSVYLGLAG
+463 KQNDGALYLCIGYHFDSGDVYTKGAENIRWIYRL
-476 DYEEDGSELFCSVF
+476 DQED
-490 RLNEQVNPIYASMD
+490 NTIYASMD
-504 DYAAACVEDLK
+504 AYVAACVEELK
-515 KGTMTYS
+515 SGTMTYY
-522 VSENNDYASRS
+522 VEGAGAV
-533 IEDTVADVRVTQLE
+533 EDTVADVRVTQLE
-547 QADSLGNLSPDGTV
+547 FADSLGNLSPDGTV

-579 QIDVI
+579 QINIV

-595 NENWTHYL
+595 NEHWTHYL
-603 TVLHYTYGEKTGYQ
+603 TVLHYTSGEKTGYQ
-617 VIGTYTGN
+617 IIGTSMSN

-634 YSGEE
+634 YGVDL

-644 DFYVDYAGLDLPKMF
+644 DFYVDYAGLDLPKMY
-659 IPDLLNDTAADG
+659 IPNLVDGLVEDG
-671 YGRANQ
+671 YGHGNSV
-677 CEARL
+677 EGRL
-682 ISGDGSYYFYAPITA
+682 ISGNGNYRFYAPISGWTYKPDA
-697 WACNPGTEFWYSRYD
+697 KYAEYWYSSYN
-712 TGSYFNAKKLE
+712 TGSYFSVKKLE
-723 QSLDEA
+723 RGINDA
-729 KAEWESTGA
+729 KAEWESTGVTG
-738 KAEKTDAGWRF
+738 EKVDTGCWRY

-762 FDAPDGTCYEVTT
+762 FAGPNNTTYEVEI
-775 HWTFDGSTEENQ
+775 HWLFDGSTEENQ

-795 VEGEAVILQAMVNS
+795 VEEEAVILQAMVKHFTINGG
-809 FRTSKILFTDGSPN
+809 IYFTDGSSD
-823 GSESSDPAPDDTAF
+823 SESPADTAF
-837 QADLQLASNGGASWL
+837 LTDLQLAASGGIESLTLFPAATSSIISLCEPVSTEGSELHVDLSNYGYSSTSEPENISLLNHIRIDLKGDSQSWF
-852 SLNTDGMAVGGHD
+852 
-865 PKDSAPT
+865 
-872 VLLDT
+872 
-877 CDYKEYDPSESSPS
+877 ESYQ
-891 GSAVP
+891 
-896 PGGGNPL
+896 GGNVIGYCAENRP
-903 ALCLSLSNSARFTF
+903 T
-917 YEGSDFMLYQHGDTR
+917 E
-932 YYKVSSYGDYATIFD
+932 YY
-947 AMLAWYNKTP
+947 
-957 DKEATFESDLVLASN
+957 
-972 AATVDI
+972 
-978 LAFCPASGESGSH
+978 LAF
-991 APLLTGY
+991 
-998 SVALDSYEY
+998 
-1007 KPIDKPKNLDGLDSV
+1007 
-1022 ELWPHNAQ
+1022 
-1030 ATCLIFYKG
+1030 
-1039 TNTVK
+1039 
-1044 YVSGKS
+1044 
-1050 ERYYRAVGDFS
+1050 GDF
-1061 IVDNDGRTL
+1061 GKYATL
-1070 YDLMRVWYDTAEYS
+1070 YDVILEWYHSAQSGTEPSDASSTTTTNAVSRDSLIKAADSYVDLGGYLWYTAGGKFCRWHEGGSVETVCDLPLDYDTPVSASLSTQDNRILMNYHIGGAIMGSFITDLYDTDGKKLSSINGYNAIAISGDIIVMTDYFMPTPNNMSISYDCGKTFTEFGDKDWFYGS
-1084 DMLTSDVRAQSKSF
+1084 ALTED
-1098 SWQEAAQNW
+1098 
-1107 ANAYYGT
+1107 GT
-1114 QKEVTSGSIYKF
+1114 YVTSVNSSLEIRDGYVYTTAVYDINHEKSDDP
-1126 TWLNVTVNPA
+1126 LVTH
-1136 EETTQ
+1136 
-1141 AKRKAGEIDDNTYC
+1141 
-1155 FAVRVEFTAE
+1155 AVRI
-1165 SANALQSAM
+1165 SI
-1174 AGNTVKCENPAA
+1174 K
-1186 PKDAYEFYRC
+1186 
-1196 CTIQLRDD
+1196 
-1204 GRWYGTELGTG
+1204 TG
-1215 WLCAI
+1215 AQEILD
-1220 PKKEGLP
+1220 
-1227 PPFFAVF
+1227 
-1234 QRRAGKSTGTSQ
+1234 
-1246 RYVV
+1246 

>member
-44 ALAAFLL
+44 ALAVFLL

-159 RDVSR
+159 RDVAR

-336 LTAGCAISWGERAQK
+336 LTAGCAVSWGERAQK

-522 VSENNDYASRS
+522 VSENNEYASRS
-533 IEDTVADVRVTQLE
+533 IVDTIADVRVTQLE
-547 QADSLGNLSPDGTV
+547 QGDSLGNLSPDGTV

-570 MKPTNEAGM
+570 MKPTNEAGV

-603 TVLHYTYGEKTGYQ
+603 TVLHYTSGEKTGYQ
-617 VIGTYTGN
+617 IIGTSMSN

-634 YSGEE
+634 YGVDL

-644 DFYVDYAGLDLPKMF
+644 DFYIDYAGLDLPRYQIGALYHF
-659 IPDLLNDTAADG
+659 TDG
-671 YGRANQ
+671 YGNDLTPDGRVQ
-677 CEARL
+677 
-682 ISGDGSYYFYAPITA
+682 SGDGWYFYLPNT
-697 WACNPGTEFWYSRYD
+697 GTWNASLEEPLWESAYGTKSTFVVKSFSTDASDAADYFKRDGWNVEDVDGQSVYTKTNGGQHARIRLYDRTDGGHYEVQTFWYD
-712 TGSYFNAKKLE
+712 G
-723 QSLDEA
+723 QS
-729 KAEWESTGA
+729 TQ
-738 KAEKTDAGWRF
+738 
-749 VTHEG
+749 
-754 MSNTIVTL
+754 
-762 FDAPDGTCYEVTT
+762 
-775 HWTFDGSTEENQ
+775 ENQ
-787 WGWNRDRA
+787 WGWSAARQT
-795 VEGEAVILQAMVNS
+795 EGERDLLEQMAKTFTVSDAMKKAYSPS
-809 FRTSKILFTDGSPN
+809 FPADIALVSSGGGIDSIVYYASAN
-823 GSESSDPAPDDTAF
+823 SSDHRSVSLVDGESALHLSDFTYKKLPDTTRVPEGRYI
-837 QADLQLASNGGASWL
+837 QLWPENSNQS
-852 SLNTDGMAVGGHD
+852 
-865 PKDSAPT
+865 
-872 VLLDT
+872 
-877 CDYKEYDPSESSPS
+877 YFE
-891 GSAVP
+891 
-896 PGGGNPL
+896 
-903 ALCLSLSNSARFTF
+903 F
-917 YEGSDFMLYQHGDTR
+917 YEGSNIVRYVLTKDGSVCYEASGDFGKHE
-932 YYKVSSYGDYATIFD
+932 TIFD
-947 AMLAWYNKTP
+947 AMLAW
-957 DKEATFESDLVLASN
+957 FE
-972 AATVDI
+972 
-978 LAFCPASGESGSH
+978 
-991 APLLTGY
+991 
-998 SVALDSYEY
+998 
-1007 KPIDKPKNLDGLDSV
+1007 
-1022 ELWPHNAQ
+1022 
-1030 ATCLIFYKG
+1030 
-1039 TNTVK
+1039 
-1044 YVSGKS
+1044 
-1050 ERYYRAVGDFS
+1050 
-1061 IVDNDGRTL
+1061 
-1070 YDLMRVWYDTAEYS
+1070 
-1084 DMLTSDVRAQSKSF
+1084 
-1098 SWQEAAQNW
+1098 EAA
-1107 ANAYYGT
+1107 AN
-1114 QKEVTSGSIYKF
+1114 E
-1126 TWLNVTVNPA
+1126 
-1136 EETTQ
+1136 
-1141 AKRKAGEIDDNTYC
+1141 D
-1155 FAVRVEFTAE
+1155 AE
-1165 SANALQSAM
+1165 SANAVIK
-1174 AGNTVKCENPAA
+1174 NTVLNRDVLIQSSGSHVDFGGFLWYTAGGELRRYRSGVIETVDTLPIDYLNDTPVNASLSTQDDRLLMSYHIGGATSGSFVTDLYGVDGKKIASIGGYNSIAISGDTVVKTLQFPPAA
-1186 PKDAYEFYRC
+1186 NNLYISYDCGGTFTPLGDKDWYYGAVKEDDSGVTYMSAELE
-1196 CTIQLRDD
+1196 IRDGYVYTHAVYD
-1204 GRWYGTELGTG
+1204 VFHDKTSDPLVTHSVRVNLKTG
-1215 WLCAI
+1215 AQEILD
-1220 PKKEGLP
+1220 
-1227 PPFFAVF
+1227 
-1234 QRRAGKSTGTSQ
+1234 
-1246 RYVV
+1246 

>member
-51 LPVDFSV
+51 LPIDFSV

-164 ADYAAMLSDTAR
+164 ADYASLLSDTAR

-200 RPRLLLPHERY
+200 RPRLLLPHEHY

-326 GVVALVLALT
+326 GIVALVLALT
-336 LTAGCAISWGERAQK
+336 LTAGCAVSWGSRDASTA
-351 NDDPFADKSYTV
+351 PFDGSRYHPVFVLENPELTIGESFLPLSNITSTSVQLSQADGIKMVALTYTGTAMV
-363 DILLY
+363 YTPMESVTLTQ
-368 EAPAFTDGFTDGT
+368 ENFDGT
-381 YPSFRTTTNTAGEK
+381 LLPDLDALRSDNKTAWRVQLPDNFDDHDPEASPNLVFLLEQEDG
-395 YVTLCDAWG
+395 TLYLCIGYHFNGGDAFPEDSDRIRWV
-404 STSIYGPMEEYTL
+404 YRL
-417 EKQSFYALFGSTKAS
+417 EK
-432 PVDDLIQNNKSAWSG
+432 
-447 HCEEAS
+447 
-453 DGQPNQVYLL
+453 
-463 KQKDGSVYLGLAG
+463 
-476 DYEEDGSELFCSVF
+476 ED
-490 RLNEQVNPIYASMD
+490 NTIYPSMD
-504 DYAAACVEDLK
+504 DYAAACVEYLK

-533 IEDTVADVRVTQLE
+533 IEDTVADVRVTRLE
-547 QADSLGNLSPDGTV
+547 QGDSLGNLSPDGTV

-570 MKPTNEAGM
+570 MKPTNEAGV

-595 NENWTHYL
+595 NEHWTHYL
-603 TVLHYTYGEKTGYQ
+603 TVLHYTSGEKTGYQ
-617 VIGTYTGN
+617 IIGTSMSN
-625 DGLWYNGCS
+625 DGLWYNGCG
-634 YSGEE
+634 YGVDL

-644 DFYVDYAGLDLPKMF
+644 DFYVDYAGLDLPKMY
-659 IPDLLNDTAADG
+659 IPDLVDGLVEDG
-671 YGRANQ
+671 YGHGNTV
-677 CEARL
+677 EGRL
-682 ISGDGSYYFYAPITA
+682 VSGSTYNFCYYYVPITG
-697 WACNPGTEFWYSRYD
+697 WACSPGTDYWYSRYD
-712 TGSYFNAKKLE
+712 TGSYFSVKKLE
-723 QSLDEA
+723 RGINDA
-729 KAEWESTGA
+729 KAEWESTGVTG
-738 KAEKTDAGWRF
+738 EKVDTGCWRY

-762 FDAPDGTCYEVTT
+762 FAGPNNTTYEVEI
-775 HWTFDGSTEENQ
+775 HWLFDGSTEENQ
-787 WGWNRDRA
+787 WGWNHDRA
-795 VEGEAVILQAMVNS
+795 VEEEAVILQAMVKHFTINGG
-809 FRTSKILFTDGSPN
+809 IYFTDGSSD
-823 GSESSDPAPDDTAF
+823 SESPADTAF
-837 QADLQLASNGGASWL
+837 LTDLQLAANGGIESLTLFPAATSSIISPCEPVSTEGSELHVDLSNYGYSSTSEPENISLLNHIRIDLKGDSQSWF
-852 SLNTDGMAVGGHD
+852 
-865 PKDSAPT
+865 
-872 VLLDT
+872 
-877 CDYKEYDPSESSPS
+877 ESYQ
-891 GSAVP
+891 
-896 PGGGNPL
+896 GGNVIGYCAENRP
-903 ALCLSLSNSARFTF
+903 T
-917 YEGSDFMLYQHGDTR
+917 E
-932 YYKVSSYGDYATIFD
+932 YY
-947 AMLAWYNKTP
+947 
-957 DKEATFESDLVLASN
+957 
-972 AATVDI
+972 
-978 LAFCPASGESGSH
+978 LAF
-991 APLLTGY
+991 
-998 SVALDSYEY
+998 
-1007 KPIDKPKNLDGLDSV
+1007 
-1022 ELWPHNAQ
+1022 
-1030 ATCLIFYKG
+1030 
-1039 TNTVK
+1039 
-1044 YVSGKS
+1044 
-1050 ERYYRAVGDFS
+1050 GDF
-1061 IVDNDGRTL
+1061 GKYATL
-1070 YDLMRVWYDTAEYS
+1070 YDVILEWYHSAQSGTKPSDASSTTTTNAVSRDSLIKAADSYVDLGGYLWYTAGGKFCRWREGGSVETVCDLPLDYDTPVSASLSTQDNRILMNYHIGGATMGSFITDLYDTDGKKLSSINGYNAIAISGDIIVMTDHFMPTPNNMSISYDCGKTFTEFGDKDWFYGS
-1084 DMLTSDVRAQSKSF
+1084 ALTED
-1098 SWQEAAQNW
+1098 
-1107 ANAYYGT
+1107 GT
-1114 QKEVTSGSIYKF
+1114 YVTSVNSSLEIRDGYVYTTAVYDINHEKSDDP
-1126 TWLNVTVNPA
+1126 LVTH
-1136 EETTQ
+1136 
-1141 AKRKAGEIDDNTYC
+1141 
-1155 FAVRVEFTAE
+1155 AVRI
-1165 SANALQSAM
+1165 SI
-1174 AGNTVKCENPAA
+1174 K
-1186 PKDAYEFYRC
+1186 
-1196 CTIQLRDD
+1196 
-1204 GRWYGTELGTG
+1204 TG
-1215 WLCAI
+1215 AQEILD
-1220 PKKEGLP
+1220 
-1227 PPFFAVF
+1227 
-1234 QRRAGKSTGTSQ
+1234 
-1246 RYVV
+1246 

>member
-99 PAQVRDTIIQRPVT
+99 PAAVRDTIIQRPVT
-113 NPEQKTTRYIPVTTI
+113 NPAQKTTRYIPVTTI

-142 YQGVS
+142 YQGLS

-159 RDVSR
+159 RDVAR

-336 LTAGCAISWGERAQK
+336 LTAGCATSWGSRDASTA
-351 NDDPFADKSYTV
+351 PFDGSRYNPMFVFGNSELTTGKDFRPLYYVSDGNGFSVQLSQGNGAKSVALTYGSTV
-363 DILLY
+363 AVYMPLESVTLTQ
-368 EAPAFTDGFTDGT
+368 ENFDGT
-381 YPSFRTTTNTAGEK
+381 LLPDLDTLRGDNKAAWRVQLPDNFDDHDPEASPNLVFLLEQEDGTLYLCIGYHFEGGDAFPEDTDRIRWVYRLEKEDDTLYPSM
-395 YVTLCDAWG
+395 DA
-404 STSIYGPMEEYTL
+404 
-417 EKQSFYALFGSTKAS
+417 
-432 PVDDLIQNNKSAWSG
+432 
-447 HCEEAS
+447 
-453 DGQPNQVYLL
+453 
-463 KQKDGSVYLGLAG
+463 
-476 DYEEDGSELFCSVF
+476 
-490 RLNEQVNPIYASMD
+490 
-504 DYAAACVEDLK
+504 YAAAQVEKLK
-515 KGTMTYS
+515 KSTMSYCT
-522 VSENNDYASRS
+522 SEDGNYASQVA
-533 IEDTVADVRVTQLE
+533 EDTVADVRVTQLE
-547 QADSLGNLSPDGTV
+547 FADSLGNLSPDGTV

-603 TVLHYTYGEKTGYQ
+603 TVLHYTSGEKTGYQ
-617 VIGTYTGN
+617 IIGTYTGN

-659 IPDLLNDTAADG
+659 IPNLLNDTAADG

-795 VEGEAVILQAMVNS
+795 VEGEAEVLRAMVRS
-809 FRTSKILFTDGSPN
+809 FTVNWDADAAA
-823 GSESSDPAPDDTAF
+823 DPALDDSDF
-837 QADLQLASNGGASWL
+837 QADLQLASNGGAAWMFLYRDNAAITDRDMLNVTPTVRLDECSYALLHDKFTPADGARSLTLWL
-852 SLNTDGMAVGGHD
+852 SNNDSSHLAFFEGTDI
-865 PKDSAPT
+865 
-872 VLLDT
+872 
-877 CDYKEYDPSESSPS
+877 
-891 GSAVP
+891 
-896 PGGGNPL
+896 
-903 ALCLSLSNSARFTF
+903 
-917 YEGSDFMLYQHGDTR
+917 MLYQRDDAY
-932 YYKVSSYGDYATIFD
+932 YYKVSDYGDYATLYD
-947 AMLAWYNKTP
+947 AMLAWFNSAQSGTEP
-957 DKEATFESDLVLASN
+957 SDASSATTTN
-972 AATVDI
+972 AVSRDSLIKA
-978 LAFCPASGESGSH
+978 A
-991 APLLTGY
+991 
-998 SVALDSYEY
+998 DSYVDLGGYLWYTAGGKFCRWHEGGSVETIDTL
-1007 KPIDKPKNLDGLDSV
+1007 PIDYLNDAPVSASLSTQDNRILMSYHIGGATMGTYVTELYNSDGEQYVKIDGYESIAFDNHGNIVKTLQFPPAQNNLSISYD
-1022 ELWPHNAQ
+1022 
-1030 ATCLIFYKG
+1030 
-1039 TNTVK
+1039 
-1044 YVSGKS
+1044 SGKTWTS
-1050 ERYYRAVGDFS
+1050 IGDADYFYGSVTEDGSSISYFPGALEIRDGYVYTTAV
-1061 IVDNDGRTL
+1061 
-1070 YDLMRVWYDTAEYS
+1070 YDIDHQK
-1084 DMLTSDVRAQSKSF
+1084 TSDPL
-1098 SWQEAAQNW
+1098 
-1107 ANAYYGT
+1107 
-1114 QKEVTSGSIYKF
+1114 VTH
-1126 TWLNVTVNPA
+1126 
-1136 EETTQ
+1136 
-1141 AKRKAGEIDDNTYC
+1141 
-1155 FAVRVEFTAE
+1155 AVRI
-1165 SANALQSAM
+1165 SI
-1174 AGNTVKCENPAA
+1174 K
-1186 PKDAYEFYRC
+1186 
-1196 CTIQLRDD
+1196 
-1204 GRWYGTELGTG
+1204 TG
-1215 WLCAI
+1215 AQEILD
-1220 PKKEGLP
+1220 
-1227 PPFFAVF
+1227 
-1234 QRRAGKSTGTSQ
+1234 
-1246 RYVV
+1246 

>member
-44 ALAAFLL
+44 ALAVFLL

-58 KNAPVQAA
+58 KNAPVQAE

-73 FVGTDKTA
+73 FVGTDKTT

-200 RPRLLLPHERY
+200 RPRLLLPHEHY

-231 MLLKLVLL
+231 MLFKLVLL

-326 GVVALVLALT
+326 GIVALVLALT
-336 LTAGCAISWGERAQK
+336 LTAGCAVSWGERAQK

-363 DILLY
+363 DTLLY
-368 EAPAFTDGFTDGT
+368 EAPGFTDGFTDGA
-381 YPSFRTTTNTAGEK
+381 YPTFRTATNPAGEK
-395 YVTLCDAWG
+395 YVTMFNDLGYAL
-404 STSIYGPMEEYTL
+404 IYGPMEEYKL
-417 EKQSFYALFGSTKAS
+417 EKQSFYALFGNTRDAS
-432 PVDDLIQNNKSAWSG
+432 PVDDLMQHNKSAWTG
-447 HCEEAS
+447 YCEEAKDS
-453 DGQPNQVYLL
+453 QPYQAYLL
-463 KQKDGSVYLGLAG
+463 EQEDGTIYLGLSA
-476 DYEEDGSELFCSVF
+476 DYAEDGSECFCMVY
-490 RLNEQVNPIYASMD
+490 RLNEQINPIYASMD
-504 DYAAACVEDLK
+504 DYAAMCVEDLK

-522 VSENNDYASRS
+522 VSENNEYASRS

-547 QADSLGNLSPDGTV
+547 QGDSLGNLSPDGTV

-570 MKPTNEAGM
+570 MKPTNEAGA
-579 QIDVI
+579 QINIV

-595 NENWTHYL
+595 NEHWTHYL
-603 TVLHYTYGEKTGYQ
+603 TVLHYTSGEKTGYQ
-617 VIGTYTGN
+617 IIGTSMSN

-634 YSGEE
+634 YGVDL

-644 DFYVDYAGLDLPKMF
+644 DFYVDYAGLDLPKMY
-659 IPDLLNDTAADG
+659 IPNLVDGLVEDG
-671 YGRANQ
+671 YGHGNSV
-677 CEARL
+677 EGRL
-682 ISGDGSYYFYAPITA
+682 VSGSTYNFCYYYVPITG
-697 WACNPGTEFWYSRYD
+697 WACSPGTDYWYSRYD
-712 TGSYFNAKKLE
+712 TGSYFSVKKLE
-723 QSLDEA
+723 RGINDA
-729 KAEWESTGA
+729 KAEWESTGVTG
-738 KAEKTDAGWRF
+738 EKVDTGCWRY

-762 FDAPDGTCYEVTT
+762 FAGPNNTTYEVEI
-775 HWTFDGSTEENQ
+775 HWLFDGSTEENQ

-795 VEGEAVILQAMVNS
+795 VEEEAVILQAMVNS
-809 FRTSKILFTDGSPN
+809 FRTSKILPTM
-823 GSESSDPAPDDTAF
+823 DPVLDDSAF
-837 QADLQLASNGGASWL
+837 KADLQLATNGGASWMYL
-852 SLNTDGMAVGGHD
+852 SKNSAAVSDCNMRNVSPAVKLDECSYTLLNKDFTPADG
-865 PKDSAPT
+865 T
-872 VLLDT
+872 QVLELW
-877 CDYKEYDPSESSPS
+877 
-891 GSAVP
+891 
-896 PGGGNPL
+896 
-903 ALCLSLSNSARFTF
+903 LSNNDASHFAF
-917 YEGSDFMLYQHGDTR
+917 YEGTNVMLYQRDDAR
-932 YYKVSSYGDYATIFD
+932 YYKVSNFGDYATLYD
-947 AMLAWYNKTP
+947 AMLAWYHSAQSGAKP
-957 DKEATFESDLVLASN
+957 SDASSTTTTN
-972 AATVDI
+972 AVSRDSLIKA
-978 LAFCPASGESGSH
+978 A
-991 APLLTGY
+991 
-998 SVALDSYEY
+998 DSYVDLGGYLWYTAGGKLYRWHE
-1007 KPIDKPKNLDGLDSV
+1007 GGSV
-1022 ELWPHNAQ
+1022 ETIDTLP
-1030 ATCLIFYKG
+1030 TDYD
-1039 TNTVK
+1039 TP
-1044 YVSGKS
+1044 VSARLS
-1050 ERYYRAVGDFS
+1050 TQ
-1061 IVDNDGRTL
+1061 DNRILMSYHIGGAIMGSFITDL
-1070 YDLMRVWYDTAEYS
+1070 YDTDGKKLSSINGYNAIAISGDIIVMTDHFMPTPNNMSISYDCGKTFTKFGDKDWFYGSALTEDGTYITSVDSSLEIRDGYVYTTAVYDINHEKS
-1084 DMLTSDVRAQSKSF
+1084 DDPL
-1098 SWQEAAQNW
+1098 
-1107 ANAYYGT
+1107 
-1114 QKEVTSGSIYKF
+1114 VTH
-1126 TWLNVTVNPA
+1126 
-1136 EETTQ
+1136 
-1141 AKRKAGEIDDNTYC
+1141 
-1155 FAVRVEFTAE
+1155 AVRI
-1165 SANALQSAM
+1165 SI
-1174 AGNTVKCENPAA
+1174 K
-1186 PKDAYEFYRC
+1186 
-1196 CTIQLRDD
+1196 
-1204 GRWYGTELGTG
+1204 TG
-1215 WLCAI
+1215 AQEILD
-1220 PKKEGLP
+1220 
-1227 PPFFAVF
+1227 
-1234 QRRAGKSTGTSQ
+1234 
-1246 RYVV
+1246 

>member
-51 LPVDFSV
+51 LPIDFSV
-58 KNAPVQAA
+58 KNAPVQAE

-99 PAQVRDTIIQRPVT
+99 PAAVRDTIIQRPVT

-147 YALFRRTVRRWK
+147 YAHFRRTVRRWK
-159 RDVSR
+159 RDVAR
-164 ADYAAMLSDTAR
+164 ADYAAMLSDTAHE
-176 DLGVSAPEMIVCEA
+176 LGVNAPEMIVCEA

-231 MLLKLVLL
+231 MLFKLVLL

-326 GVVALVLALT
+326 GIVALVLALT
-336 LTAGCAISWGERAQK
+336 LTAGCAVSWGERAQK

-363 DILLY
+363 DTLLY
-368 EAPAFTDGFTDGT
+368 EAPGFTDGFTDGA
-381 YPSFRTTTNTAGEK
+381 YPTFRTATNPAGEK
-395 YVTLCDAWG
+395 YVTMFNDLGYAL
-404 STSIYGPMEEYTL
+404 IYGPMEEYKL
-417 EKQSFYALFGSTKAS
+417 EKQSFYALFGNTRDAS
-432 PVDDLIQNNKSAWSG
+432 PVDDLMQHNKSAWTG
-447 HCEEAS
+447 YCEEAKDS
-453 DGQPNQVYLL
+453 QPYQAYLL
-463 KQKDGSVYLGLAG
+463 EQEDGTIYLGLSA
-476 DYEEDGSELFCSVF
+476 DYAEDGSECFCMVY
-490 RLNEQVNPIYASMD
+490 RLNEQINPIYASMD
-504 DYAAACVEDLK
+504 DYAAACVAELK

-533 IEDTVADVRVTQLE
+533 IEDTVADVRVTRLE
-547 QADSLGNLSPDGTV
+547 QGDSLGNLSPDGTV

-595 NENWTHYL
+595 NEHWTHYL

-617 VIGTYTGN
+617 IIGTSMSN

-634 YSGEE
+634 YGVDL

-644 DFYVDYAGLDLPKMF
+644 DFYIDYAGLDLPKMF
-659 IPDLLNDTAADG
+659 IPNLLNAATDG

-809 FRTSKILFTDGSPN
+809 FRTSKILPTTDPVLD
-823 GSESSDPAPDDTAF
+823 DPAF
-837 QADLQLASNGGASWL
+837 KADLQLATNGGASWMYL
-852 SLNTDGMAVGGHD
+852 SKNSAAVSD
-865 PKDSAPT
+865 CNMRNVTPT
-872 VLLDT
+872 VKLDECSYALLNEEFTPDDGKQT
-877 CDYKEYDPSESSPS
+877 
-891 GSAVP
+891 
-896 PGGGNPL
+896 L
-903 ALCLSLSNSARFTF
+903 TLWLSNNDSSHLAF
-917 YEGSDFMLYQHGDTR
+917 YEGTNVMLYQRDDAR
-932 YYKVSSYGDYATIFD
+932 YYKVSNFGDYATLYD
-947 AMLAWYNKTP
+947 AMLAWFNSAQSGTEP
-957 DKEATFESDLVLASN
+957 SDASSTTTTN
-972 AATVDI
+972 AVSRDSLIKA
-978 LAFCPASGESGSH
+978 A
-991 APLLTGY
+991 
-998 SVALDSYEY
+998 DSYVDLGGYLWYTAGGKFCRWRE
-1007 KPIDKPKNLDGLDSV
+1007 GGSV
-1022 ELWPHNAQ
+1022 ETVCDLPLDYDTPVSASLSTQDNRILMNYHIGG
-1030 ATCLIFYKG
+1030 ATMGSFI
-1039 TNTVK
+1039 T
-1044 YVSGKS
+1044 
-1050 ERYYRAVGDFS
+1050 D
-1061 IVDNDGRTL
+1061 L
-1070 YDLMRVWYDTAEYS
+1070 YDTDGKKLSSINGYNAIAISGDIIVMTDHFMPTPNNMSISYDCGKTFTEFGDKDWFYGSA
-1084 DMLTSDVRAQSKSF
+1084 LTED
-1098 SWQEAAQNW
+1098 
-1107 ANAYYGT
+1107 GT
-1114 QKEVTSGSIYKF
+1114 YVTSVSSSLEIRDGYVYTTAVYDINHEKSDDP
-1126 TWLNVTVNPA
+1126 LVTH
-1136 EETTQ
+1136 
-1141 AKRKAGEIDDNTYC
+1141 
-1155 FAVRVEFTAE
+1155 AVRI
-1165 SANALQSAM
+1165 SI
-1174 AGNTVKCENPAA
+1174 K
-1186 PKDAYEFYRC
+1186 
-1196 CTIQLRDD
+1196 
-1204 GRWYGTELGTG
+1204 TG
-1215 WLCAI
+1215 AQEILD
-1220 PKKEGLP
+1220 
-1227 PPFFAVF
+1227 
-1234 QRRAGKSTGTSQ
+1234 
-1246 RYVV
+1246 

>member
-44 ALAAFLL
+44 AMAAFLL

-142 YQGVS
+142 YQGIS
-147 YALFRRTVRRWK
+147 YAHFRRTVRRWK

-164 ADYAAMLSDTAR
+164 ADYAAMLSNTAR

-326 GVVALVLALT
+326 GIVALVLALT
-336 LTAGCAISWGERAQK
+336 LTAGCAVSWGERAQK

-363 DILLY
+363 DTLLY
-368 EAPAFTDGFTDGT
+368 EAPGFTDGFTDGA
-381 YPSFRTTTNTAGEK
+381 YPTFRTATNPAGEK
-395 YVTLCDAWG
+395 YVTMFNDLGYAL
-404 STSIYGPMEEYTL
+404 IYGPMEEYKL
-417 EKQSFYALFGSTKAS
+417 EKQSFYALFGNTRDAS
-432 PVDDLIQNNKSAWSG
+432 PVDDLMQHNKSAWTG
-447 HCEEAS
+447 YCEEAKDS
-453 DGQPNQVYLL
+453 QPYQAYLL
-463 KQKDGSVYLGLAG
+463 EQEDGTIYLGLSA
-476 DYEEDGSELFCSVF
+476 DYAEDGSECFCMVY
-490 RLNEQVNPIYASMD
+490 RLEKEDDTIYPSMD

-533 IEDTVADVRVTQLE
+533 IEDTVADVRVTRLE
-547 QADSLGNLSPDGTV
+547 QGDSLGNLSPDGTV

-570 MKPTNEAGM
+570 MKPTNEAGV

-595 NENWTHYL
+595 NEHWTHYL

-617 VIGTYTGN
+617 IIGTSMSN

-634 YSGEE
+634 YGVDL

-644 DFYVDYAGLDLPKMF
+644 DFYVDYAGLDLPKMY
-659 IPDLLNDTAADG
+659 IPNLVDGLVEDG
-671 YGRANQ
+671 YGHGNSV
-677 CEARL
+677 EGRL
-682 ISGDGSYYFYAPITA
+682 ISGNGNYRFYAPISGWTYKPDA
-697 WACNPGTEFWYSRYD
+697 KYAEYWYSSYN
-712 TGSYFNAKKLE
+712 TGSYFSVKKLE
-723 QSLDEA
+723 RGINDA
-729 KAEWESTGA
+729 KAEWESTGVTG
-738 KAEKTDAGWRF
+738 EKVDTGCWRY

-762 FDAPDGTCYEVTT
+762 FAGPNNTTYEVEI
-775 HWTFDGSTEENQ
+775 HWLFDGSTEENQ

-795 VEGEAVILQAMVNS
+795 VEEEAVILQAMVKHFTINGG
-809 FRTSKILFTDGSPN
+809 IYFTDGSSD
-823 GSESSDPAPDDTAF
+823 SESPADTAF
-837 QADLQLASNGGASWL
+837 LTDLQLASNGGASWL

-865 PKDSAPT
+865 PKDAAPT

-896 PGGGNPL
+896 PRGGNPL

-978 LAFCPASGESGSH
+978 LAFCPVGGESGSH

-1196 CTIQLRDD
+1196 CTIQLKDD

-1215 WLCAI
+1215 W
-1220 PKKEGLP
+1220 
-1227 PPFFAVF
+1227 
-1234 QRRAGKSTGTSQ
+1234 
-1246 RYVV
+1246 